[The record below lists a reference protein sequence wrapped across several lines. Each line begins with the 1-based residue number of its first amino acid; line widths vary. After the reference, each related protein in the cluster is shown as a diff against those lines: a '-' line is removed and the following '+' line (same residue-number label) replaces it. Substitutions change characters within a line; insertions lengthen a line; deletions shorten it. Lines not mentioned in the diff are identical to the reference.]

1 MAYQPEIMRPELQR
15 ANGNR
20 NGLNIKQPGENDWAT
35 DFFSNP
41 ENAVDRSKSFGLGD
55 VLPSVGVGAAQS
67 VQGTGELARGLG
79 DGLVNSPV
87 KTAARIENEL
97 LKLWSPGV
105 STINDIIPGA
115 GKSVDETIDALPDGK
130 NAVTDAIGKGLKV
143 TGKGVSDVAGA
154 VKDWSYDKMSP
165 GAQRALNTPMSEG
178 WDDSAV
184 WVAKGTNLIG
194 SLLPDLAAG
203 GLTKKVGEVAL
214 KKALTSGLE
223 KKFIASGLA
232 PEKAGVLAAK
242 AVEEKMPDL
251 FQAGMVTSSTASA
264 QGSTAMNAAQSILNA
279 DYSELSKSPKFQ
291 DAFYAIDDDPQYAEL
306 SDRQKM
312 DMAKE
317 RVADEVRTQLATDP
331 QSLIVN
337 ALAAKLGDAQLVNL
351 ALRGTAKSVT
361 SGIARNMAEQA
372 GINAAQGG
380 FSRYQENAALRDTAG
395 MDVPEWQGVGEA
407 AFESGVMGSALGA
420 PFGAIAGHRGKR
432 QAEAGINARKDASR
446 QAMDE
451 KAARAQQMAENSP
464 HTKPADPVEGYRQQ
478 FSGLSRDE
486 LLQHY
491 ADADLAPENDVDA
504 VYRKH
509 AANGLLKEME
519 RADQLKGIIDE
530 MQGKPR
536 NEVLKEYRDLNEK
549 DKRNETEQ
557 MRWEAARQVLKPQP
571 KAPAEQPQPAE
582 ASQKQSISV
591 PTVRFGDDIPH
602 IEITSGAPRPPERI
616 EKVHSSNNYFTDA
629 RSAKNSDVFRHA
641 EQTGLKPEVVKKGE
655 RQYAVEMDNPQ
666 ISEDRA
672 RETINTLAMGE
683 RIPDK
688 RKTTDPM
695 EIPAFMRD
703 PRFRDFTDEPTE
715 VQQHLTRGNAP
726 TPEELV
732 HEQMAKGNA
741 GPTDYEL
748 AERPRLPPPGDI
760 HPGQGYPLPGDV
772 RHLPDESPAG
782 RGGRYTTTGE
792 VRGQSYE
799 KGRQTV
805 APEGVQ
811 RQGETF
817 QGEQSHRELPA
828 PERQGLPR
836 PEASEPEGR
845 EPVAAEQPDNSSR
858 EQERQ
863 AEARRLEEDVAK
875 KLSEKKERETQERND
890 AIRKR
895 KERLS
900 SYLDSV
906 DERNRDTARDFL
918 HQGLN
923 NPFGK
928 GQLYISDL
936 VERRVDDGWR
946 IKKDKD
952 GRPQRLVGSNGES
965 LDAGDI
971 TQYGL
976 DYADH
981 ILRTEK
987 SGEKIDDFGEV
998 IHGAAKHRR
1007 AALAEEL
1014 NTDKTAEDYH
1024 TQPFS
1029 KLFPKPDYE
1038 KMAAEGT
1045 DNKTLAMLALL
1056 RSMIPAKPRVSHRL
1070 NRWAKQVEEV
1080 RDTAGQL
1087 LDGSLAADKFI
1098 DRIRQE
1104 RGSHYSEIVKT
1115 WEMLHRLSPA
1125 QLDQAA
1131 GYRVKSHAYSM
1142 FDGKEYNPPKV
1153 VHTLEN
1159 EKGRRVLDSDDLNDL
1174 NKKAKAYFDQQAT
1187 LPEPADSKTKL
1198 DIYQNRRT
1206 GEVFIAYGKNKTPLQ
1221 GGFKTA
1227 AEARDYAKTNRAEL
1241 LEKLNKLREQSREEQ
1256 RNASNRDRTG
1266 PERHKGNVTPE
1277 AFSDAFG
1284 FRGVQ
1289 FGNYVEG
1296 PRRQS
1301 DLNRAYDS
1309 LMDMADVLKVP
1320 AKALSLNG
1328 RLGLAFGARGKGGKN
1343 AAAAHYEPGQVAINL
1358 TKGNGA
1364 GSLAHEW
1371 FHALDNYF
1379 GQHDIAQDGNVVSGD
1394 NFMTRWN
1401 GKAYAS
1407 AEHPV
1412 RREVH
1417 DAFKGVVNAVNKS
1430 GMVDR
1435 ARRLDEVRSKPY
1447 WATDIEM
1454 AARAFER
1461 YVQDKAK
1468 AAGVENDFLVN
1479 IRKADD
1485 HGSPDTYAYPTN
1497 EELDGG
1503 IRQAFDHLFSTLKT
1517 RETDKGVAFYSRE
1530 KGNKT
1535 LRTPWQKDFPDV
1547 VLHARLGD
1555 ATAHRDYEAAKGG
1568 DKDAAYRLVSDIL
1581 TKDAVDKI
1589 RNIIGN
1595 REVLLTAVHAEEASG
1610 RNKIPQAMAD
1620 ILGKV
1625 LHQEVDDNIVQ
1636 TKRVGRTGQ
1645 DGFGRLANQPEF
1657 AGNVRSDL
1665 PYFIVDDTLTQGG
1678 TLAGLKGYIESHGG
1692 RVIGA
1697 SALTG
1702 KQYSARMALSP
1713 QTLSQL
1719 REHFGGT
1726 GLENWWKQQHGYGF
1740 DGLTESEAN
1749 YLLRAGDVD
1758 KIRDRVLAARQT
1770 GDSPVLS
1777 EALGDGRSLPPDVKS
1792 RYAKKA
1798 SDTGGFSVIGDG
1810 NLLSETGHSADA
1822 KGSSVAKVKAVAR
1835 GVMDRIKDNT
1845 LNVRVVKSQ
1854 AEAQELAGES
1864 FDGYGKVHA
1873 FYRPDEHEI
1882 VLVADNIPDG
1892 RTVREKLR
1900 HEIIHHAMEQV
1911 VTPAEYKTIVDNV
1924 LKTRSS
1930 DNAAIRE
1937 TWRKVDAD
1945 YADESPEVQAGEFLA
1960 HMAEKEPGKLG
1971 AAWNRVVALIKA
1983 VLRRTGLF
1991 QPSDLNDTG
2000 YIRDTIRTLGQ
2011 RVREGY
2017 VPREGGDV
2025 SYSRTGKPDPF
2036 KVPEGEGERYR
2047 RDLAKAVKSHRSSD
2061 ISITIGR
2068 TPPVLRHIG
2077 APDLPLVISRDTV
2090 RKATNGVKHDVP
2102 MDVIEQLP
2110 ELMHD
2115 PEAVYQSATEKNAV
2129 VMLFDAVDKNGDPV
2143 IGAVHLK
2150 ADKKGL
2156 EINKVA
2162 SVYGTKGGVRKIN
2175 SMDNAG
2181 LTLYK
2186 KQNPDDQ
2193 SAGVLQLHGDSDHQ
2207 GSVNKILSPDDIRK
2221 GPYYSRSRSTLSPEE
2236 TLSARFVRS
2245 MQDKF
2250 QVLKAVQDNIRKSG
2264 GKLDDSNDAY
2274 LAEELFHGKA
2284 ENDLNVMKERYVK
2297 PLANL
2302 LAQYDIPQSALD
2314 EYLYARHAPER
2325 NAHIAEINPKM
2336 PDGGS
2341 GMTNAEAAGIMDRVR
2356 RSGKQAQYDRLA
2368 GIVDDMLTR
2377 RRELIREAGLETD
2390 GTVDAW
2396 QDTYKHYV
2404 PLKGQDADGTVL
2416 PRTGRGY
2423 VISGKESK
2431 MAMGRKSKAQSPST
2445 QAMQDLTASLIR
2457 RRKNEVGNTLLKLVQ
2472 DNPDK
2477 DYWQVFT
2484 DQRPDTTRRIVEKKD
2499 PATGDTIRQVEEMPV
2514 PMAMMSDKY
2523 FTTKKDGKTYYIK
2536 LHDERLMRAMK
2547 NMGPETGNAVIQ
2559 TLARVNR
2566 FMSAMNTSLNPE
2578 FLVSNFVRDMQTA
2591 VMNLKAE
2598 QGRDDGKLNG
2608 RDIAMKTVRD
2618 SGIAMKAVYASLRD
2632 KSLSG
2637 AGADWQKT
2645 WKEFVE
2651 DGAKT
2656 GWFRMEDLNGQMKEM
2671 DRLVTLAKGGWQG
2684 QGIKSWHSFTKLVED
2699 ANNAVENALRLSAY
2713 KHARDA
2719 GISRAQAAS
2728 LAKNMTVN
2736 FNRRGEQGILL
2747 NSLYMFANASIQGTA
2762 NMMRSLAHL
2771 NGSGPLLERLRWSN
2785 LNMAQELALTATGA
2799 GYLLASLNRAGA
2811 GQDGDGE
2818 NWYDKVPDYVK
2829 EHNVVIMKSLFGGKA
2844 SEYWSI
2850 PLPYGYNMFYLLGS
2864 TAEGVTRGNM
2874 TASKAA
2880 GNIVGGMLGAFNPLG
2895 SEDSKTL
2902 TGTLF
2907 KNAAPTIL
2915 RPVADLWANENFMG
2929 TQIYQENFPGGTPKP
2944 ESTLGR
2950 RSTPEAYK
2958 AFAGWLNRATGGSQY
2973 RSGAL
2978 DINPDKMKYWI
2989 DYVSGGMGRF
2999 AGKTID
3005 AAAKSYNG
3013 IDIPPQQIPF
3023 LGKISGKVMPY
3034 ADQQSMYDHIDELR
3048 QYDAELKTLRGADR
3062 TAFLNKYRGQIS
3074 MNGIIHQSQI
3084 QLKNLRK
3091 QRDEIYSD
3099 PTLTARQQAD
3109 RVLMVEQNMK
3119 KVVDRFNREYREKV
3133 GE

>member
-1 MAYQPEIMRPELQR
+1 MAYQPELMRPELQR
-15 ANGNR
+15 ANDNR
-20 NGLNIKQPGENDWAT
+20 NGLNIQQPGENDWAT
-35 DFFSNP
+35 DFFNNP

-79 DGLVNSPV
+79 DALIHTPL
-87 KTAARIENEL
+87 KTSARIVNEL
-97 LKLWSPGV
+97 SRMGLPGV
-105 STINDIIPGA
+105 ATIEDIFSGA
-115 GKSVDETIDALPDGK
+115 GKSADKTIDALPDGK

-154 VKDWSYDKMSP
+154 TKDWSYDKMSP

-232 PEKAGVLAAK
+232 PEKAGILAAK

-264 QGSTAMNAAQSILNA
+264 QGSTAMNAAQSVLNA

-337 ALAAKLGDAQLVNL
+337 VLAAKLGDAQLVNL

-464 HTKPADPVEGYRQQ
+464 HTKPVDPVESYRQQ
-478 FSGLSRDE
+478 FSGMSRDE

-491 ADADLAPENDVDA
+491 ADADLAPENDIDA

-509 AANGLLKEME
+509 AANGLLKEMD
-519 RADQLKGIIDE
+519 RADQLKGVVDE

-571 KAPAEQPQPAE
+571 KAPTEQPQPA
-582 ASQKQSISV
+582 QN
-591 PTVRFGDDIPH
+591 
-602 IEITSGAPRPPERI
+602 TSPENTARRPL
-616 EKVHSSNNYFTDA
+616 YDA
-629 RSAKNSDVFRHA
+629 DNLDV
-641 EQTGLKPEVVKKGE
+641 
-655 RQYAVEMDNPQ
+655 
-666 ISEDRA
+666 
-672 RETINTLAMGE
+672 
-683 RIPDK
+683 
-688 RKTTDPM
+688 
-695 EIPAFMRD
+695 PAFMRD

-726 TPEELV
+726 TPEELI
-732 HEQMAKGNA
+732 HEQMAKGDV
-741 GPTDYEL
+741 GPTEYEM
-748 AERPRLPPPGDI
+748 AERPRLPSPGDI
-760 HPGQGYPLPGDV
+760 HPGQGYPLPGEV
-772 RHLPDESPAG
+772 RHLPDEAPAG

-792 VRGQSYE
+792 VRGQSFE

-817 QGEQSHRELPA
+817 QSEPEYRELPA
-828 PERQGLPR
+828 PERQELPR
-836 PEASEPEGR
+836 PEEPGHMSPEQGGMTER
-845 EPVAAEQPDNSSR
+845 EPRD
-858 EQERQ
+858 
-863 AEARRLEEDVAK
+863 
-875 KLSEKKERETQERND
+875 SEK
-890 AIRKR
+890 
-895 KERLS
+895 
-900 SYLDSV
+900 
-906 DERNRDTARDFL
+906 
-918 HQGLN
+918 
-923 NPFGK
+923 NPLQK
-928 GQLYISDL
+928 PEKAGQQQS
-936 VERRVDDGWR
+936 
-946 IKKDKD
+946 
-952 GRPQRLVGSNGES
+952 
-965 LDAGDI
+965 A
-971 TQYGL
+971 
-976 DYADH
+976 
-981 ILRTEK
+981 TEK
-987 SGEKIDDFGEV
+987 YGEKIDDFGEV
-998 IHGAAKHRR
+998 IRGAAKHRR
-1007 AALAEEL
+1007 AALAESMKEE
-1014 NTDKTAEDYH
+1014 KTAEDYH

-1029 KLFPKPDYE
+1029 KLFPEPDYE
-1038 KMAAEGT
+1038 KMAGEGT

-1056 RSMIPAKPRVSHRL
+1056 RNMIPAKPRVPDRL
-1070 NRWAKQVEEV
+1070 NRWAKQVKEV

-1087 LDGSLAADKFI
+1087 LDGSLPADKFI
-1098 DRIRQE
+1098 DHIRKE
-1104 RGSHYSEIVKT
+1104 KGSHYSETVNT

-1125 QLDQAA
+1125 QLKLAA
-1131 GYRVKSHAYSM
+1131 GYRVKTHAYSM
-1142 FDGKEYNPPKV
+1142 FRGEQYNPPKV
-1153 VHTLEN
+1153 VHSLEN
-1159 EKGRRVLDSDDLNDL
+1159 EKGRSILDSEDLKDL
-1174 NKKAKAYFDQQAT
+1174 NKKAKAYFDQQAAS
-1187 LPEPADSKTKL
+1187 PDPADSKTKL

-1206 GEVFIAYGKNKTPLQ
+1206 GEVFIAYGKNKTSLQ
-1221 GGFKTA
+1221 GGFKTV
-1227 AEARDYAKTNRAEL
+1227 AEARDYAKTRRAEL
-1241 LEKLNKLREQSREEQ
+1241 LEKLNRLREQSREEQ

-1266 PERHKGNVTPE
+1266 PVRHEGNITPE

-1358 TKGNGA
+1358 TKSNGA

-1379 GQHDIAQDGNVVSGD
+1379 GQHDIARGGNVVSGD
-1394 NFMTRWN
+1394 NFMTSWN
-1401 GKAYAS
+1401 GKDAPG
-1407 AEHPV
+1407 EHPV
-1412 RREVH
+1412 RQEVR
-1417 DAFKGVVNAVNKS
+1417 DAFKGVLRAVSKS

-1435 ARRLDEVRSKPY
+1435 ARRLDDVRSKPY
-1447 WATDIEM
+1447 WSTDIEM

-1485 HGSPDTYAYPTN
+1485 HGSPDTYAYPTQA
-1497 EELDGG
+1497 ELDGG

-1517 RETDKGVAFYSRE
+1517 RETDKGVALYSR
-1530 KGNKT
+1530 KGVK
-1535 LRTPWQKDFPDV
+1535 RTP
-1547 VLHARLGD
+1547 
-1555 ATAHRDYEAAKGG
+1555 E
-1568 DKDAAYRLVSDIL
+1568 
-1581 TKDAVDKI
+1581 
-1589 RNIIGN
+1589 GN
-1595 REVLLTAVHAEEASG
+1595 
-1610 RNKIPQAMAD
+1610 
-1620 ILGKV
+1620 
-1625 LHQEVDDNIVQ
+1625 
-1636 TKRVGRTGQ
+1636 
-1645 DGFGRLANQPEF
+1645 
-1657 AGNVRSDL
+1657 
-1665 PYFIVDDTLTQGG
+1665 FI
-1678 TLAGLKGYIESHGG
+1678 
-1692 RVIGA
+1692 
-1697 SALTG
+1697 
-1702 KQYSARMALSP
+1702 
-1713 QTLSQL
+1713 
-1719 REHFGGT
+1719 
-1726 GLENWWKQQHGYGF
+1726 
-1740 DGLTESEAN
+1740 
-1749 YLLRAGDVD
+1749 
-1758 KIRDRVLAARQT
+1758 
-1770 GDSPVLS
+1770 
-1777 EALGDGRSLPPDVKS
+1777 
-1792 RYAKKA
+1792 
-1798 SDTGGFSVIGDG
+1798 SDTS
-1810 NLLSETGHSADA
+1810 HSKEA

-1854 AEAQELAGES
+1854 AEAQKLAGES

-1911 VTPAEYKTIVDNV
+1911 VTTAEYKTIVDNV

-1945 YADESPEVQAGEFLA
+1945 YGNESPEVQAGEFLA

-1991 QPSDLNDTG
+1991 QPSDLNDIG

-2036 KVPEGEGERYR
+2036 RVPEGEGERYR
-2047 RDLAKAVKSHRSSD
+2047 RDVRKMMESLRSGD
-2061 ISITIGR
+2061 LKVDIGR
-2068 TPPVLRHIG
+2068 TPPVLRNLG
-2077 APDLPLVISRDTV
+2077 APDLPVSISRDVV
-2090 RKATNGVKHDVP
+2090 RKAINGVSHDVK
-2102 MDVIEQLP
+2102 METIEKLP

-2115 PEAVYQSATEKNAV
+2115 PLAVYESATQDNALV
-2129 VMLFDAVDKNGDPV
+2129 LWLDAVDENGDPV
-2143 IGAVHLK
+2143 LAAVHMN
-2150 ADKKGL
+2150 DTKKRI
-2156 EINKVA
+2156 EINRVA
-2162 SVYGTKGGVRKIN
+2162 SVYGTKGKMNKIN
-2175 SMDNAG
+2175 HMEEQGLALYRSEKLSRDNPQYSG
-2181 LTLYK
+2181 
-2186 KQNPDDQ
+2186 
-2193 SAGVLQLHGDSDHQ
+2193 LQLPKEERSYHGLKNN
-2207 GSVNKILSPDDIRK
+2207 VLSSDDIRK
-2221 GPYYSRSRSTLSPEE
+2221 GPYYSRSVSDLLPEE
-2236 TLSARFVRS
+2236 TLSARFVRA

-2264 GKLDDSNDAY
+2264 GKLDDSNDVY

-2297 PLANL
+2297 PLAGL
-2302 LAQYDIPQSALD
+2302 LAEYDIPQSALD

-2325 NAHIAEINPKM
+2325 NLHIAKINPKM

-2341 GMTNAEAAGIMDRVR
+2341 GMTNAEAAEIMDRVR

-2368 GIVDDMLTR
+2368 GIVDDMLAR
-2377 RRELIREAGLETD
+2377 RRELIKSAGLESE

-2445 QAMQDLTASLIR
+2445 QVIQDLTESLIR
-2457 RRKNEVGNTLLKLVQ
+2457 NRKNEVGNALLKLVQ

-2484 DQRPDTTRRIVEKKD
+2484 DDRPDTTRRIVEKND
-2499 PATGDTIRQVEEMPV
+2499 PATGEKIRQVEEVPV

-2523 FTTKKDGKTYYIK
+2523 FTTKKDGKTCYIK

-2547 NMGPETGNAVIQ
+2547 NMGPETGNVVIQ

-2578 FLVSNFVRDMQTA
+2578 FLVTNFVRDIQTA

-2632 KSLSG
+2632 KTLSG
-2637 AGADWQKT
+2637 AGAEWQKT

-2671 DRLVTLAKGGWQG
+2671 DRLVSLAKGGWKG
-2684 QGIKSWHSFTKLVED
+2684 QSIQSWHSFTKLVED
-2699 ANNAVENALRLSAY
+2699 ANGSVENALRLSAY

-2719 GISRAQAAS
+2719 GLSRAQAAS

-2736 FNRRGEQGILL
+2736 FNRRGEQGVLL

-2771 NGSGPLLERLRWSN
+2771 NGEGPILQRLRWKN
-2785 LNMAQELALTATGA
+2785 LNMAQKMALTATGA

-2811 GQDGDGE
+2811 GQDDDGE

-2829 EHNVVIMKSLFGGKA
+2829 EHNIVIMKSLFGGKA
-2844 SEYWSI
+2844 GEYWSI

-2864 TAEGVTRGNM
+2864 TAEGVTGGSL

-2880 GNIVGGMLGAFNPLG
+2880 GNIVGGLVGAFNPLG

-2902 TGTLF
+2902 AGTLF

-2929 TQIYQENFPGGTPKP
+2929 APVYQENFPGGTPKP
-2944 ESTLGR
+2944 DSTLGR

-2958 AFAGWLNRATGGSQY
+2958 AFAGWLNRVSGGSQY
-2973 RSGAL
+2973 RSGVT
-2978 DINPDKMKYWI
+2978 DINPDVMKYWI

-3034 ADQQSMYDHIDELR
+3034 ADQQKMYDHIDELR
-3048 QYDAELKTLRGADR
+3048 QYNAELKSLSGADR
-3062 TAFLNKYRGQIS
+3062 ADFLNKYRGQIS

-3109 RVLMVEQNMK
+3109 RVLIVEQNMK

-3133 GE
+3133 GD

>member
-1 MAYQPEIMRPELQR
+1 MPGIMTGLFIGVYMAYQPEIMRPELQR
-15 ANGNR
+15 ANDNR
-20 NGLNIKQPGENDWAT
+20 NGLNIQQPGENDWAT

-105 STINDIIPGA
+105 STINDIIPGT

-154 VKDWSYDKMSP
+154 TKDWSYDKMSP

-178 WDDSAV
+178 WEDSAV

-232 PEKAGVLAAK
+232 PEKAGILAAK
-242 AVEEKMPDL
+242 AVEEKTPDL
-251 FQAGMVTSSTASA
+251 FQAGMVTSSTTSA

-291 DAFYAIDDDPQYAEL
+291 EAFYAIDDDPQYAEL

-337 ALAAKLGDAQLVNL
+337 ALSAKLGDAQLVNL

-464 HTKPADPVEGYRQQ
+464 HTKPVDPVESYRQQ

-509 AANGLLKEME
+509 AANALLKEMD
-519 RADQLKGIIDE
+519 RADQLKGVVDE

-571 KAPAEQPQPAE
+571 KAPTEQPQPA
-582 ASQKQSISV
+582 QN
-591 PTVRFGDDIPH
+591 
-602 IEITSGAPRPPERI
+602 TSSENTARRPL
-616 EKVHSSNNYFTDA
+616 YDA
-629 RSAKNSDVFRHA
+629 DNLDV
-641 EQTGLKPEVVKKGE
+641 
-655 RQYAVEMDNPQ
+655 
-666 ISEDRA
+666 
-672 RETINTLAMGE
+672 
-683 RIPDK
+683 
-688 RKTTDPM
+688 
-695 EIPAFMRD
+695 PAFMRD

-715 VQQHLTRGNAP
+715 VQQHLTRDNAP

-732 HEQMAKGNA
+732 HEQMTKGDA
-741 GPTDYEL
+741 GPTEYEM

-811 RQGETF
+811 RQGETL
-817 QGEQSHRELPA
+817 QSEQEYRELPA

-836 PEASEPEGR
+836 PEEPGHTSHEQGGMAAR
-845 EPVAAEQPDNSSR
+845 EPRD
-858 EQERQ
+858 
-863 AEARRLEEDVAK
+863 
-875 KLSEKKERETQERND
+875 SEKNLLQKPEK
-890 AIRKR
+890 A
-895 KERLS
+895 
-900 SYLDSV
+900 
-906 DERNRDTARDFL
+906 
-918 HQGLN
+918 
-923 NPFGK
+923 
-928 GQLYISDL
+928 GQQQS
-936 VERRVDDGWR
+936 
-946 IKKDKD
+946 
-952 GRPQRLVGSNGES
+952 
-965 LDAGDI
+965 A
-971 TQYGL
+971 
-976 DYADH
+976 
-981 ILRTEK
+981 TEK

-1007 AALAEEL
+1007 AALAESMKEE
-1014 NTDKTAEDYH
+1014 KTAEDYH

-1038 KMAAEGT
+1038 KMAGEGT

-1056 RSMIPAKPRVSHRL
+1056 RNMIPAKPRVPHRL

-1087 LDGSLAADKFI
+1087 LDGSLPVDKFI
-1098 DRIRQE
+1098 DRIRKE
-1104 RGSHYSEIVKT
+1104 KGSHYSEIVNT

-1125 QLDQAA
+1125 QLEQAA
-1131 GYRVKSHAYSM
+1131 GYRVKTHAYSM
-1142 FDGKEYNPPKV
+1142 FRGEQYNPPKV
-1153 VHTLEN
+1153 VHSLEN
-1159 EKGRRVLDSDDLNDL
+1159 EKGRSILDSEDLKDL
-1174 NKKAKAYFDQQAT
+1174 NKKAKAYFDQQAAS
-1187 LPEPADSKTKL
+1187 PEPADSKTKL

-1206 GEVFIAYGKNKTPLQ
+1206 GEIFIAYGKNKTSLQ
-1221 GGFKTA
+1221 GGFKTV
-1227 AEARDYAKTNRAEL
+1227 AEARDYAKTRRAEL

-1256 RNASNRDRTG
+1256 RNASNLDRNG
-1266 PERHKGNVTPE
+1266 PVRRGGEMHTDVNALRNISGSGAGYSEKAASLKRKIAARMNTNDAFALNRLMDSRFANERERGIAIAERVAATLEPEQNVTPE
-1277 AFSDAFG
+1277 KFSDAFG

-1343 AAAAHYEPGQVAINL
+1343 AAAAHYEPGAVAINL

-1379 GQHDIAQDGNVVSGD
+1379 GQYDVAKDSDVGSGGEYMTERHRKVRQRDGNTYV
-1394 NFMTRWN
+1394 TI
-1401 GKAYAS
+1401 
-1407 AEHPV
+1407 EHPV
-1412 RREVH
+1412 RQEVY
-1417 DAFKGVVNAVNKS
+1417 DAFKGVMKAIKES
-1430 GMVDR
+1430 SLPER
-1435 ARRLDEVRSKPY
+1435 SLRLDDVRSKPY
-1447 WATDIEM
+1447 WSTDIEM

-1517 RETDKGVAFYSRE
+1517 RETDKGVAFYSR
-1530 KGNKT
+1530 KGVK
-1535 LRTPWQKDFPDV
+1535 RTP
-1547 VLHARLGD
+1547 
-1555 ATAHRDYEAAKGG
+1555 E
-1568 DKDAAYRLVSDIL
+1568 
-1581 TKDAVDKI
+1581 
-1589 RNIIGN
+1589 GN
-1595 REVLLTAVHAEEASG
+1595 
-1610 RNKIPQAMAD
+1610 
-1620 ILGKV
+1620 
-1625 LHQEVDDNIVQ
+1625 
-1636 TKRVGRTGQ
+1636 
-1645 DGFGRLANQPEF
+1645 
-1657 AGNVRSDL
+1657 
-1665 PYFIVDDTLTQGG
+1665 FI
-1678 TLAGLKGYIESHGG
+1678 
-1692 RVIGA
+1692 
-1697 SALTG
+1697 
-1702 KQYSARMALSP
+1702 
-1713 QTLSQL
+1713 
-1719 REHFGGT
+1719 
-1726 GLENWWKQQHGYGF
+1726 
-1740 DGLTESEAN
+1740 
-1749 YLLRAGDVD
+1749 
-1758 KIRDRVLAARQT
+1758 
-1770 GDSPVLS
+1770 
-1777 EALGDGRSLPPDVKS
+1777 
-1792 RYAKKA
+1792 
-1798 SDTGGFSVIGDG
+1798 SDT
-1810 NLLSETGHSADA
+1810 NHSKEA

-1924 LKTRSS
+1924 LKTRNS

-1937 TWRKVDAD
+1937 TWRKVDVD
-1945 YADESPEVQAGEFLA
+1945 YGNESPEVQAGEFLA

-2000 YIRDTIRTLGQ
+2000 YVRDTIRTLGQ

-2036 KVPEGEGERYR
+2036 RVPEGEGERYR
-2047 RDLAKAVKSHRSSD
+2047 RDLAKMMKSLRSTD
-2061 ISITIGR
+2061 MTVDIGR

-2077 APDLPLVISRDTV
+2077 APDLPMVISRDV
-2090 RKATNGVKHDVP
+2090 IRKATNGVKHDVP
-2102 MDVIEQLP
+2102 MDVIERLP

-2129 VMLFDAVDKNGDPV
+2129 VVLLNATDRHGDPV
-2143 IGAVHLK
+2143 VTAVQMK
-2150 ADKKGL
+2150 AIRSRM
-2156 EINKVA
+2156 EINRIA
-2162 SVYGTKGGVRKIN
+2162 SVYGTKGGMNKAN
-2175 SMDNAG
+2175 SMDKAG
-2181 LTLYK
+2181 LTLYRK
-2186 KQNPDDQ
+2186 EKLSRDNPLHR
-2193 SAGVLQLHGDSDHQ
+2193 GLQLPEGEHSYHGSENN
-2207 GSVNKILSPDDIRK
+2207 VLSPDDIRK
-2221 GPYYSRSRSTLSPEE
+2221 GPYYSRSRSALSPEE

-2297 PLANL
+2297 PLAKL
-2302 LAQYDIPQSALD
+2302 LAEYDIPQSALD

-2341 GMTNAEAAGIMDRVR
+2341 GMTNSEAAGIMDRVR

-2368 GIVDDMLTR
+2368 GIVDDMLAR
-2377 RRELIREAGLETD
+2377 RRELIKSAGLESE

-2423 VISGKESK
+2423 VVSGKESK

-2445 QAMQDLTASLIR
+2445 QAIQDLTASLIR
-2457 RRKNEVGNTLLKLVQ
+2457 NRKNEVGNALLKLVQ

-2484 DQRPDTTRRIVEKKD
+2484 DQKPDTTRRIVEKND
-2499 PATGDTIRQVEEMPV
+2499 PATGETIRQVEEAPV
-2514 PMAMMSDKY
+2514 AMALMSDKY
-2523 FTTKKDGKTYYIK
+2523 FATKKDGKTYYIK

-2713 KHARDA
+2713 KHARDT
-2719 GISRAQAAS
+2719 GLSRAQAAS

-2736 FNRRGEQGILL
+2736 FNRRGEQGVLL

-2771 NGSGPLLERLRWSN
+2771 NGSGPLLERLRWGN
-2785 LNMAQELALTATGA
+2785 LNMAQKLALTATGA

-2811 GQDGDGE
+2811 GQGDDGE

-2844 SEYWSI
+2844 GKYWSI

-2874 TASKAA
+2874 TTSKAA

-2958 AFAGWLNRATGGSQY
+2958 AFAGWLNSVSGGSQY

-3034 ADQQSMYDHIDELR
+3034 ADQQAMYEHIDELR

-3099 PTLTARQQAD
+3099 PTLTARQQAN

-3133 GE
+3133 GD

>member
-1 MAYQPEIMRPELQR
+1 MAYQPELMRPELQR
-15 ANGNR
+15 ANDNR
-20 NGLNIKQPGENDWAT
+20 NGLNIQQPGENDWAT
-35 DFFSNP
+35 DFFNNP

-79 DGLVNSPV
+79 DALIHTPL
-87 KTAARIENEL
+87 KTSARIVNEL
-97 LKLWSPGV
+97 SRMGLPGV
-105 STINDIIPGA
+105 ATIEDIFSGA
-115 GKSVDETIDALPDGK
+115 GKSADKTIDALPDGK

-154 VKDWSYDKMSP
+154 TKDWSYDKMSP

-232 PEKAGVLAAK
+232 PEKAGILAAK

-264 QGSTAMNAAQSILNA
+264 QGSTAMNAAQSVLNA

-337 ALAAKLGDAQLVNL
+337 VLAAKLGDAQLVNL

-464 HTKPADPVEGYRQQ
+464 HTKPVDPVESYRQQ
-478 FSGLSRDE
+478 FSGMSRDE

-491 ADADLAPENDVDA
+491 ADADLAPENDIDA

-509 AANGLLKEME
+509 AANGLLKEMD
-519 RADQLKGIIDE
+519 RADQLKGVVDE

-571 KAPAEQPQPAE
+571 KAPTEQPQPA
-582 ASQKQSISV
+582 QN
-591 PTVRFGDDIPH
+591 
-602 IEITSGAPRPPERI
+602 TSPENTARRPL
-616 EKVHSSNNYFTDA
+616 YDA
-629 RSAKNSDVFRHA
+629 DNLDV
-641 EQTGLKPEVVKKGE
+641 
-655 RQYAVEMDNPQ
+655 
-666 ISEDRA
+666 
-672 RETINTLAMGE
+672 
-683 RIPDK
+683 
-688 RKTTDPM
+688 
-695 EIPAFMRD
+695 PAFMRD

-726 TPEELV
+726 TPEELI
-732 HEQMAKGNA
+732 HEQMAKGDV
-741 GPTDYEL
+741 GPTEYEM
-748 AERPRLPPPGDI
+748 AERPRLPSPGDI
-760 HPGQGYPLPGDV
+760 HPGQGYPLPGEV
-772 RHLPDESPAG
+772 RHLPDEAPAG

-792 VRGQSYE
+792 VRGQSFE

-817 QGEQSHRELPA
+817 QSEPEYRELPA
-828 PERQGLPR
+828 PERQELPR
-836 PEASEPEGR
+836 PEEPGHMSPEQGGMTER
-845 EPVAAEQPDNSSR
+845 EPRD
-858 EQERQ
+858 
-863 AEARRLEEDVAK
+863 
-875 KLSEKKERETQERND
+875 SEK
-890 AIRKR
+890 
-895 KERLS
+895 
-900 SYLDSV
+900 
-906 DERNRDTARDFL
+906 
-918 HQGLN
+918 
-923 NPFGK
+923 NPLQK
-928 GQLYISDL
+928 PEKAGQQQS
-936 VERRVDDGWR
+936 
-946 IKKDKD
+946 
-952 GRPQRLVGSNGES
+952 
-965 LDAGDI
+965 A
-971 TQYGL
+971 
-976 DYADH
+976 
-981 ILRTEK
+981 TEK
-987 SGEKIDDFGEV
+987 YGEKIDDFGEV
-998 IHGAAKHRR
+998 IRGAAKHRR
-1007 AALAEEL
+1007 AALAESMKEE
-1014 NTDKTAEDYH
+1014 KTAEDYH

-1029 KLFPKPDYE
+1029 KLFPEPDYE
-1038 KMAAEGT
+1038 KMAGEGT

-1056 RSMIPAKPRVSHRL
+1056 RNMIPAKPRVPDRL
-1070 NRWAKQVEEV
+1070 NRWAKQVKEV

-1087 LDGSLAADKFI
+1087 LDGSLPADKFI
-1098 DRIRQE
+1098 DHIRKE
-1104 RGSHYSEIVKT
+1104 KGSHYSETVNT

-1125 QLDQAA
+1125 QLKLAA
-1131 GYRVKSHAYSM
+1131 GYRVKTHAWSM
-1142 FDGKEYNPPKV
+1142 FRGEQYNPPKV
-1153 VHTLEN
+1153 VHSLEN
-1159 EKGRRVLDSDDLNDL
+1159 EKGRSILDSEDLKDL
-1174 NKKAKAYFDQQAT
+1174 NKKAKAYFDQQAAS
-1187 LPEPADSKTKL
+1187 PDPADSKTKL

-1206 GEVFIAYGKNKTPLQ
+1206 GEVFIAYGKNKTSLQ
-1221 GGFKTA
+1221 GGFKTV
-1227 AEARDYAKTNRAEL
+1227 AEARDYAKTRRAEL
-1241 LEKLNKLREQSREEQ
+1241 LEKLNRLREQSREEQ

-1266 PERHKGNVTPE
+1266 PVRHEGNITPE

-1379 GQHDIAQDGNVVSGD
+1379 GQHDIARGGNVVSGD
-1394 NFMTRWN
+1394 NFMTSWN
-1401 GKAYAS
+1401 GKDAPG
-1407 AEHPV
+1407 EHPV
-1412 RREVH
+1412 RQEVR
-1417 DAFKGVVNAVNKS
+1417 DAFKGVLRAVSKS

-1435 ARRLDEVRSKPY
+1435 ARRLDDVRSKPY
-1447 WATDIEM
+1447 WSTDIEM

-1485 HGSPDTYAYPTN
+1485 HGSPDTYAYPTQA
-1497 EELDGG
+1497 ELDGG

-1547 VLHARLGD
+1547 VLHARLGE

-1568 DKDAAYRLVSDIL
+1568 DKDAAYRLVSDVL

-1595 REVLLTAVHAEEASG
+1595 REVLLAAVHAEEASG

-1657 AGNVRSDL
+1657 SGNVRSDL

-1726 GLENWWKQQHGYGF
+1726 GLENWWKQQYGHGF
-1740 DGLTESEAN
+1740 DGLTGSEAN
-1749 YLLRAGDVD
+1749 YLLRAGDAD
-1758 KIRDRVLAARQT
+1758 KIRDRVLAARQA
-1770 GDSPVLS
+1770 GGSPVLS
-1777 EALGDGRSLPPDVKS
+1777 EAPGDGRSLPPDVKS

-1822 KGSSVAKVKAVAR
+1822 PSHGSTVRKVKTVAR
-1835 GVMDRIKDNT
+1835 TVMDRIRDND

-1854 AEAQELAGES
+1854 AEAAELAGES

-1882 VLVADNIPDG
+1882 VLVADNLPDG

-1900 HEIIHHAMEQV
+1900 HEIIHHAMENV

-1924 LKTRSS
+1924 LKTRGS

-1945 YADESPEVQAGEFLA
+1945 YGNESPEVQAGEFLA

-1991 QPSDLNDTG
+1991 QPSDLNDIG

-2047 RDLAKAVKSHRSSD
+2047 RDLAKAVRSHRSSD

-2102 MDVIEQLP
+2102 MEVIAQLP

-2115 PEAVYQSATEKNAV
+2115 PDAVYQSATEKNAV

-2175 SMDNAG
+2175 SMDDAG
-2181 LTLYK
+2181 LALYK
-2186 KQNPDDQ
+2186 KQNPDNQ
-2193 SAGVLQLHGDSDHQ
+2193 TAGVLQLHGDSDHQ
-2207 GSVNKILSPDDIRK
+2207 GSVNNILSPDDIRK
-2221 GPYYSRSRSTLSPEE
+2221 GPYYSRSVSDLSPEE
-2236 TLSARFVRS
+2236 TLSARFVRA

-2264 GKLDDSNDAY
+2264 GKLDDSNDVY

-2297 PLANL
+2297 PLAGL
-2302 LAQYDIPQSALD
+2302 LAEYDIPQSALD

-2325 NAHIAEINPKM
+2325 NLHIAKINPKM

-2341 GMTNAEAAGIMDRVR
+2341 GMTNAEAAEIMDRVR

-2368 GIVDDMLTR
+2368 GIVDDMLAR
-2377 RRELIREAGLETD
+2377 RRELIKSAGLESE

-2445 QAMQDLTASLIR
+2445 QVIQDLTESLIR
-2457 RRKNEVGNTLLKLVQ
+2457 NRKNEVGNALLKLVQ

-2484 DQRPDTTRRIVEKKD
+2484 DDRPDTTRRIVEKND
-2499 PATGDTIRQVEEMPV
+2499 PATGEKIRQVEEVPV

-2523 FTTKKDGKTYYIK
+2523 FTTKKDGKTCYIK

-2547 NMGPETGNAVIQ
+2547 NMGPETGNVVIQ

-2578 FLVSNFVRDMQTA
+2578 FLVTNFVRDIQTA

-2632 KSLSG
+2632 KTLSG
-2637 AGADWQKT
+2637 AGAEWQKT

-2671 DRLVTLAKGGWQG
+2671 DRLVSLAKGGWKG
-2684 QGIKSWHSFTKLVED
+2684 QSIQSWHSFTKLVED
-2699 ANNAVENALRLSAY
+2699 ANGSVENALRLSAY

-2719 GISRAQAAS
+2719 GLSRAQAAS

-2736 FNRRGEQGILL
+2736 FNRRGEQGVLL

-2771 NGSGPLLERLRWSN
+2771 NGEGPILQRLRWKN
-2785 LNMAQELALTATGA
+2785 LNMAQKMALTATGA

-2811 GQDGDGE
+2811 GQDDDGE

-2829 EHNVVIMKSLFGGKA
+2829 EHNIVIMKSLFGGKA
-2844 SEYWSI
+2844 GEYWSI

-2864 TAEGVTRGNM
+2864 TAEGVTGGSL

-2880 GNIVGGMLGAFNPLG
+2880 GNIVGGLVGAFNPLG

-2902 TGTLF
+2902 AGTLF

-2929 TQIYQENFPGGTPKP
+2929 APVYQENFPGGTPKP
-2944 ESTLGR
+2944 DSTLGR

-2958 AFAGWLNRATGGSQY
+2958 AFAGWLNRVSGGSQY
-2973 RSGAL
+2973 RSGVT
-2978 DINPDKMKYWI
+2978 DINPDVMKYWI

-3034 ADQQSMYDHIDELR
+3034 ADQQKMYDHIDELR
-3048 QYDAELKTLRGADR
+3048 QYNAELKSLSGADR
-3062 TAFLNKYRGQIS
+3062 ADFLNKYRGQIS

-3109 RVLMVEQNMK
+3109 RVLIVEQNMK

-3133 GE
+3133 GD

>member
-1 MAYQPEIMRPELQR
+1 MAYQPELTRPELQR

-20 NGLNIKQPGENDWAT
+20 SGLNIQQPGENDWAT

-41 ENAVDRSKSFGLGD
+41 ENAVDHSKSFGLGD

-79 DGLVNSPV
+79 DGLINSPV
-87 KTAARIENEL
+87 KTAARIESGL

-130 NAVTDAIGKGLKV
+130 NAVTDATGKGLKAI
-143 TGKGVSDVAGA
+143 GKGVSDVAGA
-154 VKDWSYDKMSP
+154 VRDWSYGKMSP

-203 GLTKKVGEVAL
+203 GLAKKVGEVAL

-251 FQAGMVTSSTASA
+251 FQAGMVASSTASA
-264 QGSTAMNAAQSILNA
+264 QGATAMNAARSILDA
-279 DYSELSKSPKFQ
+279 DYSELSTSPKFQ

-331 QSLIVN
+331 QSLMVN
-337 ALAAKLGDAQLVNL
+337 ALAAKLGDAQLVSL

-395 MDVPEWQGVGEA
+395 MDVPEWQGVGDA
-407 AFESGVMGSALGA
+407 ALESGLMGSALGA
-420 PFGAIAGHRGKR
+420 PFGAVAGHRGKR
-432 QAEAGINARKDASR
+432 LAESDTAARKDASR
-446 QAMDE
+446 RAFDE
-451 KAARAQQMAENSP
+451 KAARAEQMAEDSP
-464 HTKPADPVEGYRQQ
+464 YTTPADPVENYRRQ

-486 LLQHY
+486 LLEHY
-491 ADADLAPENDVDA
+491 ANADFAPEGDAEA

-509 AANGLLKEME
+509 AASGLLRDMD
-519 RADQLKGIIDE
+519 RTRQIKGMIDE
-530 MQGKPR
+530 MRAKPR
-536 NEVLKEYRDLNEK
+536 SEVLEEYRTLSEK
-549 DKRNETEQ
+549 EKRSDAEE
-557 MRWEAARQVLKPQP
+557 MRLDAAREVLRPQ
-571 KAPAEQPQPAE
+571 QPE
-582 ASQKQSISV
+582 ADSLSD
-591 PTVRFGDDIPH
+591 TVTEPDVQAS
-602 IEITSGAPRPPERI
+602 T
-616 EKVHSSNNYFTDA
+616 A
-629 RSAKNSDVFRHA
+629 R
-641 EQTGLKPEVVKKGE
+641 
-655 RQYAVEMDNPQ
+655 RQQYDPDNL
-666 ISEDRA
+666 D
-672 RETINTLAMGE
+672 
-683 RIPDK
+683 
-688 RKTTDPM
+688 
-695 EIPAFMRD
+695 IPAFMRD
-703 PRFRDFTDEPTE
+703 PRFRDFTDEPTD
-715 VQQHLTRGNAP
+715 VQKRLTRGNAP
-726 TPEELV
+726 TAEELV
-732 HEQMAKGNA
+732 HEQMAKGDA

-760 HPGQGYPLPGDV
+760 HPGQGYPLPGEV
-772 RHLPDESPAG
+772 RRMPDEPPAG

-799 KGRQTV
+799 KSRQTV
-805 APEGVQ
+805 VPEGVQ

-817 QGEQSHRELPA
+817 PGEPSYRELPA
-828 PERQGLPR
+828 PARQGLPR
-836 PEASEPEGR
+836 PEVAEPESPTA
-845 EPVAAEQPDNSSR
+845 EPGNPSR
-858 EQERQ
+858 GQERQ
-863 AEARRLEEDVAK
+863 AEAQRHEEEVAK
-875 KLSEKKERETQERND
+875 KLAEKKERETQERNN
-890 AIRKR
+890 AVRKH

-906 DERNRDTARDFL
+906 DEKSRDTARKFL

-923 NPFGK
+923 NPYGR
-928 GQLYISDL
+928 GRLYISDL
-936 VERRVDDGWR
+936 VEKRVDDGWR

-965 LDAGDI
+965 LGAGDI

-987 SGEKIDDFGEV
+987 SGEKIGDFGEV

-1007 AALAEEL
+1007 AALAEAL
-1014 NTDKTAEDYH
+1014 NTDKTIEDYH
-1024 TQPFS
+1024 TQPLS
-1029 KLFPKPDYE
+1029 KLFPEPDYE

-1045 DNKTLAMLALL
+1045 DNRTLAMLALL
-1056 RSMIPAKPRVSHRL
+1056 RNMIPAKPRVPHRL
-1070 NRWAKQVEEV
+1070 NRWAKQVDDV

-1087 LDGSLAADKFI
+1087 LDGSLPADKFI

-1104 RGSHYSEIVKT
+1104 RGSYYSEMVKT
-1115 WEMLHRLSPA
+1115 WEMLHRLPPA
-1125 QLDQAA
+1125 QMKQAA

-1142 FDGKEYNPPKV
+1142 VNGKEYNPPKV

-1159 EKGRRVLDSDDLNDL
+1159 EKGRSVLNAEDLNDL
-1174 NKKAKAYFDQQAT
+1174 YKKAKAYFEQQSA
-1187 LPEPADSKTKL
+1187 LPKSADSKTKL

-1206 GEVFIAYGKNKTPLQ
+1206 GEVFIAYGKNKTSLQ
-1221 GGFKTA
+1221 GGFKTV
-1227 AEARDYAKTNRAEL
+1227 AEARDYVKNNRAEL
-1241 LEKLNKLREQSREEQ
+1241 LEKLNALREQSREEQ

-1266 PERHKGNVTPE
+1266 PDRREGDVTPE
-1277 AFSDAFG
+1277 KFSGAFG

-1358 TKGNGA
+1358 TKGHGA

-1379 GQHDIAQDGNVVSGD
+1379 GQYDAAREGEITSGD
-1394 NFMTRWN
+1394 KFMTSNNKRWPQWN
-1401 GKAYAS
+1401 DKEKEYL
-1407 AEHPV
+1407 HPV
-1412 RREVH
+1412 RQEVY
-1417 DAFKGVVNAVNKS
+1417 DAFKGIVNAVHKS
-1430 GMVDR
+1430 GMVNR

-1447 WATDIEM
+1447 WATDTEM

-1461 YVQDKAK
+1461 YVQDRAK

-1485 HGSPDTYAYPTN
+1485 HGSPETYAYPTDA
-1497 EELDGG
+1497 ELDGG
-1503 IRQAFDHLFSTLKT
+1503 IRRAFDNLFRTLKT
-1517 RETDKGVAFYSRE
+1517 RETDRGVAFYSRRGV
-1530 KGNKT
+1530 K
-1535 LRTPWQKDFPDV
+1535 RTP
-1547 VLHARLGD
+1547 
-1555 ATAHRDYEAAKGG
+1555 E
-1568 DKDAAYRLVSDIL
+1568 
-1581 TKDAVDKI
+1581 
-1589 RNIIGN
+1589 
-1595 REVLLTAVHAEEASG
+1595 
-1610 RNKIPQAMAD
+1610 
-1620 ILGKV
+1620 
-1625 LHQEVDDNIVQ
+1625 
-1636 TKRVGRTGQ
+1636 
-1645 DGFGRLANQPEF
+1645 
-1657 AGNVRSDL
+1657 GNV
-1665 PYFIVDDTLTQGG
+1665 I
-1678 TLAGLKGYIESHGG
+1678 
-1692 RVIGA
+1692 
-1697 SALTG
+1697 
-1702 KQYSARMALSP
+1702 
-1713 QTLSQL
+1713 
-1719 REHFGGT
+1719 
-1726 GLENWWKQQHGYGF
+1726 
-1740 DGLTESEAN
+1740 
-1749 YLLRAGDVD
+1749 
-1758 KIRDRVLAARQT
+1758 
-1770 GDSPVLS
+1770 
-1777 EALGDGRSLPPDVKS
+1777 
-1792 RYAKKA
+1792 
-1798 SDTGGFSVIGDG
+1798 
-1810 NLLSETGHSADA
+1810 SETGHSKEA
-1822 KGSSVAKVKAVAR
+1822 KGSPVPQVKAVAR
-1835 GVMDRIKDNT
+1835 TVMKRIKDID
-1845 LNVRVVKSQ
+1845 LDVRVVKTQ
-1854 AEAQELAGES
+1854 AEAAELAGES
-1864 FDGYGKVHA
+1864 LDGYGKVHA
-1873 FYRPDEHEI
+1873 FYRPEEREI
-1882 VLVADNIPDG
+1882 VLVADNLPDG

-1900 HEIIHHAMEQV
+1900 HEIIHHALESV

-1924 LKTRSS
+1924 LKTRDS
-1930 DNAAIRE
+1930 DNAVIRE
-1937 TWRKVDAD
+1937 TWRRVDAD
-1945 YADESPEVQAGEFLA
+1945 YGNESPEVQAGEFLA
-1960 HMAEKEPGKLG
+1960 HMAEKHTPGKLS
-1971 AAWNRVVALIKA
+1971 AAWNRVVALVKA
-1983 VLRRTGLF
+1983 VLRRTGLL
-1991 QPSDLNDTG
+1991 QPSDLSDTG
-2000 YIRDTIRTLGQ
+2000 YIRDTLRTLGQ

-2025 SYSRTGKPDPF
+2025 SYSRAGKPDPF
-2036 KVPEGEGERYR
+2036 RVPEGEGERYR
-2047 RDLAKAVKSHRSSD
+2047 RDLAKMMSSLRSGD
-2061 ISITIGR
+2061 LKVDVGR
-2068 TPPVLRHIG
+2068 TPPVLRHLG
-2077 APDLPLVISRDTV
+2077 APDLPVSISRDVV
-2090 RKATNGVKHDVP
+2090 RKATNNVKHFVN
-2102 MDVIEQLP
+2102 MDTIEKLP

-2115 PEAVYQSATEKNAV
+2115 PVAVYQSATQNNALV
-2129 VMLFDAVDKNGDPV
+2129 LWLDAVDRKGHPV
-2143 IGAVHLK
+2143 LTAVHMNNERHLI
-2150 ADKKGL
+2150 
-2156 EINKVA
+2156 EINRIA
-2162 SVYGTKGGVRKIN
+2162 SVYGPDNGMGKIN
-2175 SMDNAG
+2175 YMEGQGLALYRNEKLSRDNP
-2181 LTLYK
+2181 LY
-2186 KQNPDDQ
+2186 
-2193 SAGVLQLHGDSDHQ
+2193 SGLQLPKGERSYHGLSDN
-2207 GSVNKILSPDDIRK
+2207 VLSPDDIRK
-2221 GPYYSRSRSTLSPEE
+2221 GPYYSRSTSDLSPEE
-2236 TLSARFVRS
+2236 TLAARFVRQ

-2264 GKLDDSNDAY
+2264 GKLDDSNNAY

-2284 ENDLNVMKERYVK
+2284 ENDLNAMKERYVK
-2297 PLANL
+2297 PLAKL
-2302 LAQYDIPQSALD
+2302 LAEYDIPQSALD
-2314 EYLYARHAPER
+2314 DYLYARHAPER
-2325 NAHIAEINPKM
+2325 NLHIAKINPKM

-2341 GMTNAEAAGIMDRVR
+2341 GMTNAQAADIMDRVR

-2368 GIVDDMLTR
+2368 GIVDDMLAR
-2377 RRELIREAGLETD
+2377 RRELITEAGLED
-2390 GTVDAW
+2390 KGSVDAW
-2396 QDTYKHYV
+2396 QKAYKYYV
-2404 PLKGQDADGTVL
+2404 PLKGQDTDGVVL
-2416 PRTGRGY
+2416 PRTGKGF
-2423 VISGKESK
+2423 VISGRERKQ
-2431 MAMGRKSKAQSPST
+2431 AMGRNSRAQSPST

-2457 RRKNEVGNTLLKLVQ
+2457 HRKNEVGNAFLKLVQ
-2472 DNPDK
+2472 DNPDR

-2484 DQRPDTTRRIVEKKD
+2484 DDRPDTTRRIVEKND
-2499 PATGDTIRQVEEMPV
+2499 PVTGEKIRQVEDVPV

-2523 FTTKKDGKTYYIK
+2523 FTTRKDGKTYYIK

-2547 NMGPETGNAVIQ
+2547 NMGPETGNVVIQ

-2566 FMSAMNTSLNPE
+2566 FLSSVNTTLNPE

-2618 SGIAMKAVYASLRD
+2618 SGIAMKAVYASLRN
-2632 KSLSG
+2632 KSLGGKG
-2637 AGADWQKT
+2637 AEWQKT

-2656 GWFRMEDLNGQMKEM
+2656 GWFRMEDLNRQMKEM
-2671 DRLVTLAKGGWQG
+2671 DRLVALAKGGWQG
-2684 QGIKSWHSFTKLVED
+2684 QGIQAWHSFFKLVED
-2699 ANNAVENALRLSAY
+2699 GNNAVENALRLSAY

-2719 GISRAQAAS
+2719 GLSRAQAAS

-2736 FNRRGEQGILL
+2736 FNRRGEQGMLL

-2771 NGSGPLLERLRWSN
+2771 NGEGPLLQRLRWKN
-2785 LNMAQELALTATGA
+2785 LNMAQKVALAATGA
-2799 GYLLASLNRAGA
+2799 GYLIASLNRAGA
-2811 GQDGDGE
+2811 GQDDDGV

-2829 EHNVVIMKSLFGGKA
+2829 EHNLVIMKSLFGGKPG
-2844 SEYWSI
+2844 EYWSI
-2850 PLPYGYNMFYLLGS
+2850 PLPYGYNMFFLLGG
-2864 TAEGVTRGNM
+2864 TAEGVIRGDLKATR
-2874 TASKAA
+2874 AA
-2880 GNIVGGMLGAFNPLG
+2880 GNIVGGLLGAFNPLG

-2902 TGTLF
+2902 TGTLL
-2907 KNAAPTIL
+2907 KNATPTIF
-2915 RPVADLWANENFMG
+2915 RPAMDLAMNENFMG
-2929 TQIYQENFPGGTPKP
+2929 TQIYRENFPGGTPKP

-2958 AFAGWLNRATGGSQY
+2958 VFADWLNRTSGGSQY
-2973 RSGAL
+2973 RSGAV
-2978 DINPDKMKYWI
+2978 DINPDIMKYWI

-3013 IDIPPQQIPF
+3013 TDIPSQQIPF
-3023 LGKISGKVMPY
+3023 LGKISGQVLPY
-3034 ADQQSMYDHIDELR
+3034 DDQQKMYDRIDELR

-3074 MNGIIHQSQI
+3074 MNGIIHQTQS

-3099 PTLTARQQAD
+3099 PTLSAREQSQ
-3109 RVLMVEQNMK
+3109 RVKAVELRMK
-3119 KVVDRFNREYREKV
+3119 AVTDHFNRAYREKV
-3133 GE
+3133 GD

>member
-1 MAYQPEIMRPELQR
+1 
-15 ANGNR
+15 
-20 NGLNIKQPGENDWAT
+20 
-35 DFFSNP
+35 
-41 ENAVDRSKSFGLGD
+41 
-55 VLPSVGVGAAQS
+55 
-67 VQGTGELARGLG
+67 
-79 DGLVNSPV
+79 
-87 KTAARIENEL
+87 
-97 LKLWSPGV
+97 
-105 STINDIIPGA
+105 
-115 GKSVDETIDALPDGK
+115 
-130 NAVTDAIGKGLKV
+130 
-143 TGKGVSDVAGA
+143 
-154 VKDWSYDKMSP
+154 
-165 GAQRALNTPMSEG
+165 
-178 WDDSAV
+178 
-184 WVAKGTNLIG
+184 
-194 SLLPDLAAG
+194 
-203 GLTKKVGEVAL
+203 
-214 KKALTSGLE
+214 
-223 KKFIASGLA
+223 
-232 PEKAGVLAAK
+232 
-242 AVEEKMPDL
+242 
-251 FQAGMVTSSTASA
+251 
-264 QGSTAMNAAQSILNA
+264 
-279 DYSELSKSPKFQ
+279 
-291 DAFYAIDDDPQYAEL
+291 
-306 SDRQKM
+306 
-312 DMAKE
+312 
-317 RVADEVRTQLATDP
+317 
-331 QSLIVN
+331 
-337 ALAAKLGDAQLVNL
+337 
-351 ALRGTAKSVT
+351 
-361 SGIARNMAEQA
+361 
-372 GINAAQGG
+372 
-380 FSRYQENAALRDTAG
+380 
-395 MDVPEWQGVGEA
+395 
-407 AFESGVMGSALGA
+407 
-420 PFGAIAGHRGKR
+420 
-432 QAEAGINARKDASR
+432 
-446 QAMDE
+446 
-451 KAARAQQMAENSP
+451 
-464 HTKPADPVEGYRQQ
+464 
-478 FSGLSRDE
+478 
-486 LLQHY
+486 
-491 ADADLAPENDVDA
+491 
-504 VYRKH
+504 
-509 AANGLLKEME
+509 
-519 RADQLKGIIDE
+519 
-530 MQGKPR
+530 
-536 NEVLKEYRDLNEK
+536 
-549 DKRNETEQ
+549 
-557 MRWEAARQVLKPQP
+557 
-571 KAPAEQPQPAE
+571 
-582 ASQKQSISV
+582 
-591 PTVRFGDDIPH
+591 
-602 IEITSGAPRPPERI
+602 
-616 EKVHSSNNYFTDA
+616 
-629 RSAKNSDVFRHA
+629 
-641 EQTGLKPEVVKKGE
+641 
-655 RQYAVEMDNPQ
+655 
-666 ISEDRA
+666 
-672 RETINTLAMGE
+672 
-683 RIPDK
+683 
-688 RKTTDPM
+688 
-695 EIPAFMRD
+695 
-703 PRFRDFTDEPTE
+703 
-715 VQQHLTRGNAP
+715 
-726 TPEELV
+726 
-732 HEQMAKGNA
+732 
-741 GPTDYEL
+741 
-748 AERPRLPPPGDI
+748 
-760 HPGQGYPLPGDV
+760 
-772 RHLPDESPAG
+772 
-782 RGGRYTTTGE
+782 
-792 VRGQSYE
+792 
-799 KGRQTV
+799 
-805 APEGVQ
+805 
-811 RQGETF
+811 
-817 QGEQSHRELPA
+817 
-828 PERQGLPR
+828 
-836 PEASEPEGR
+836 
-845 EPVAAEQPDNSSR
+845 
-858 EQERQ
+858 
-863 AEARRLEEDVAK
+863 
-875 KLSEKKERETQERND
+875 
-890 AIRKR
+890 
-895 KERLS
+895 
-900 SYLDSV
+900 
-906 DERNRDTARDFL
+906 
-918 HQGLN
+918 
-923 NPFGK
+923 
-928 GQLYISDL
+928 
-936 VERRVDDGWR
+936 
-946 IKKDKD
+946 
-952 GRPQRLVGSNGES
+952 
-965 LDAGDI
+965 
-971 TQYGL
+971 
-976 DYADH
+976 
-981 ILRTEK
+981 
-987 SGEKIDDFGEV
+987 
-998 IHGAAKHRR
+998 
-1007 AALAEEL
+1007 
-1014 NTDKTAEDYH
+1014 
-1024 TQPFS
+1024 
-1029 KLFPKPDYE
+1029 
-1038 KMAAEGT
+1038 
-1045 DNKTLAMLALL
+1045 
-1056 RSMIPAKPRVSHRL
+1056 
-1070 NRWAKQVEEV
+1070 
-1080 RDTAGQL
+1080 
-1087 LDGSLAADKFI
+1087 
-1098 DRIRQE
+1098 
-1104 RGSHYSEIVKT
+1104 
-1115 WEMLHRLSPA
+1115 
-1125 QLDQAA
+1125 
-1131 GYRVKSHAYSM
+1131 
-1142 FDGKEYNPPKV
+1142 
-1153 VHTLEN
+1153 
-1159 EKGRRVLDSDDLNDL
+1159 
-1174 NKKAKAYFDQQAT
+1174 
-1187 LPEPADSKTKL
+1187 
-1198 DIYQNRRT
+1198 
-1206 GEVFIAYGKNKTPLQ
+1206 
-1221 GGFKTA
+1221 
-1227 AEARDYAKTNRAEL
+1227 
-1241 LEKLNKLREQSREEQ
+1241 
-1256 RNASNRDRTG
+1256 
-1266 PERHKGNVTPE
+1266 
-1277 AFSDAFG
+1277 
-1284 FRGVQ
+1284 
-1289 FGNYVEG
+1289 
-1296 PRRQS
+1296 
-1301 DLNRAYDS
+1301 

-1343 AAAAHYEPGQVAINL
+1343 AVVAHYEPDQVAINL

-1379 GQHDIAQDGNVVSGD
+1379 GQHDIAKDGNVVSGD

-1430 GMVDR
+1430 GMVGR

-1447 WATDIEM
+1447 WSTDIEM

-1517 RETDKGVAFYSRE
+1517 RETDKGVAFYSR
-1530 KGNKT
+1530 KGVK
-1535 LRTPWQKDFPDV
+1535 RTPEGNFIS
-1547 VLHARLGD
+1547 D
-1555 ATAHRDYEAAKGG
+1555 A
-1568 DKDAAYRLVSDIL
+1568 
-1581 TKDAVDKI
+1581 
-1589 RNIIGN
+1589 N
-1595 REVLLTAVHAEEASG
+1595 
-1610 RNKIPQAMAD
+1610 
-1620 ILGKV
+1620 
-1625 LHQEVDDNIVQ
+1625 
-1636 TKRVGRTGQ
+1636 
-1645 DGFGRLANQPEF
+1645 
-1657 AGNVRSDL
+1657 
-1665 PYFIVDDTLTQGG
+1665 
-1678 TLAGLKGYIESHGG
+1678 
-1692 RVIGA
+1692 
-1697 SALTG
+1697 
-1702 KQYSARMALSP
+1702 
-1713 QTLSQL
+1713 
-1719 REHFGGT
+1719 
-1726 GLENWWKQQHGYGF
+1726 
-1740 DGLTESEAN
+1740 
-1749 YLLRAGDVD
+1749 
-1758 KIRDRVLAARQT
+1758 
-1770 GDSPVLS
+1770 
-1777 EALGDGRSLPPDVKS
+1777 
-1792 RYAKKA
+1792 
-1798 SDTGGFSVIGDG
+1798 
-1810 NLLSETGHSADA
+1810 HSKEA

-1854 AEAQELAGES
+1854 AEAQDLAGES

-1924 LKTRSS
+1924 LKTRNS

-1937 TWRKVDAD
+1937 TWRKVDTD
-1945 YADESPEVQAGEFLA
+1945 YGNESPEVQAGEFLA

-1991 QPSDLNDTG
+1991 QPSDLNDIG
-2000 YIRDTIRTLGQ
+2000 YVRDTIRTLGQ

-2036 KVPEGEGERYR
+2036 RVPEGEGERYR
-2047 RDLAKAVKSHRSSD
+2047 RDVRKMMESLRSGD
-2061 ISITIGR
+2061 LKVDIGR
-2068 TPPVLRHIG
+2068 TPPVLRNLG
-2077 APDLPLVISRDTV
+2077 APDLPVSISRDII
-2090 RKATNGVKHDVP
+2090 RKATNNVKHFVN
-2102 MDVIEQLP
+2102 MDTIEKLP

-2115 PEAVYQSATEKNAV
+2115 PVAVYQSATQNNALV
-2129 VMLFDAVDKNGDPV
+2129 LWLDAVDRKGHPV
-2143 IGAVHLK
+2143 LAAVHMNNERHLI
-2150 ADKKGL
+2150 
-2156 EINKVA
+2156 EVNRIA
-2162 SVYGTKGGVRKIN
+2162 SVYGPDNGMGKIN
-2175 SMDNAG
+2175 YMEGQGLALYRNEKLSRDNP
-2181 LTLYK
+2181 LY
-2186 KQNPDDQ
+2186 
-2193 SAGVLQLHGDSDHQ
+2193 SGLQLPKGERSYHGLENN
-2207 GSVNKILSPDDIRK
+2207 VLSSDDIRK
-2221 GPYYSRSRSTLSPEE
+2221 GPYYSRSRSAFSPEE

-2302 LAQYDIPQSALD
+2302 LAEYDIPQSALD

-2325 NAHIAEINPKM
+2325 NLHIAKINPKM

-2368 GIVDDMLTR
+2368 GIVDDMLAR
-2377 RRELIREAGLETD
+2377 RRELIREAGLESD

-2404 PLKGQDADGTVL
+2404 PLKGQDADGAVL

-2484 DQRPDTTRRIVEKKD
+2484 DDKPDTTRRIVEKKD
-2499 PATGDTIRQVEEMPV
+2499 PATGDTIHQVEEAPV
-2514 PMAMMSDKY
+2514 AMALMSDKY
-2523 FTTKKDGKTYYIK
+2523 FATKKDGKTYYIK
-2536 LHDERLMRAMK
+2536 LHDERLMKAMK

-2785 LNMAQELALTATGA
+2785 LNMAQKLALTATGA

-2829 EHNVVIMKSLFGGKA
+2829 EHNIVIMKSLFGGKA
-2844 SEYWSI
+2844 GEYWSI

-3034 ADQQSMYDHIDELR
+3034 ADQQKMYDHIDELR
-3048 QYDAELKTLRGADR
+3048 QYDAELKTLHGADR

>member
-1 MAYQPEIMRPELQR
+1 MAYQPELMRPELQR
-15 ANGNR
+15 ANDNR
-20 NGLNIKQPGENDWAT
+20 NGLNIQQPGENDWAT
-35 DFFSNP
+35 DFFNNP

-79 DGLVNSPV
+79 DALIHTPL
-87 KTAARIENEL
+87 KTSARIVNEL
-97 LKLWSPGV
+97 SRMGLPGV
-105 STINDIIPGA
+105 ATIEDIFSGA
-115 GKSVDETIDALPDGK
+115 GKSADKTIDALPDGK

-154 VKDWSYDKMSP
+154 TKDWSYDKMSP

-232 PEKAGVLAAK
+232 PEKAGILAAK

-264 QGSTAMNAAQSILNA
+264 QGSTAMNAAQSVLNA

-337 ALAAKLGDAQLVNL
+337 VLAAKLGDAQLVNL

-464 HTKPADPVEGYRQQ
+464 HTKPVDPVESYRQQ
-478 FSGLSRDE
+478 FSGMSRDE

-491 ADADLAPENDVDA
+491 ADADLAPENDIDA

-509 AANGLLKEME
+509 AANGLLKEMD
-519 RADQLKGIIDE
+519 RADQLKGVVDE

-571 KAPAEQPQPAE
+571 KAPTEQPQPA
-582 ASQKQSISV
+582 QN
-591 PTVRFGDDIPH
+591 
-602 IEITSGAPRPPERI
+602 TSPENTARRPL
-616 EKVHSSNNYFTDA
+616 YDA
-629 RSAKNSDVFRHA
+629 DNLDV
-641 EQTGLKPEVVKKGE
+641 
-655 RQYAVEMDNPQ
+655 
-666 ISEDRA
+666 
-672 RETINTLAMGE
+672 
-683 RIPDK
+683 
-688 RKTTDPM
+688 
-695 EIPAFMRD
+695 PAFMRD

-726 TPEELV
+726 TPEELI
-732 HEQMAKGNA
+732 HEQMAKGDV
-741 GPTDYEL
+741 GPTEYEM
-748 AERPRLPPPGDI
+748 AERPRLPSPGDI
-760 HPGQGYPLPGDV
+760 HPGQGYPLPGEV
-772 RHLPDESPAG
+772 RHLPDEAPAG

-792 VRGQSYE
+792 VRGQSFE

-817 QGEQSHRELPA
+817 QSEPEYRELPA
-828 PERQGLPR
+828 PERQELPR
-836 PEASEPEGR
+836 PEEPGHMSPEQGGMTER
-845 EPVAAEQPDNSSR
+845 EPRD
-858 EQERQ
+858 
-863 AEARRLEEDVAK
+863 
-875 KLSEKKERETQERND
+875 SEK
-890 AIRKR
+890 
-895 KERLS
+895 
-900 SYLDSV
+900 
-906 DERNRDTARDFL
+906 
-918 HQGLN
+918 
-923 NPFGK
+923 NPLQK
-928 GQLYISDL
+928 PEKAGQQQS
-936 VERRVDDGWR
+936 
-946 IKKDKD
+946 
-952 GRPQRLVGSNGES
+952 
-965 LDAGDI
+965 A
-971 TQYGL
+971 
-976 DYADH
+976 
-981 ILRTEK
+981 TEK
-987 SGEKIDDFGEV
+987 YGEKIDDFGEV
-998 IHGAAKHRR
+998 IRGAAKHRR
-1007 AALAEEL
+1007 AALAESMKEE
-1014 NTDKTAEDYH
+1014 KTAEDYH

-1029 KLFPKPDYE
+1029 KLFPEPDYE
-1038 KMAAEGT
+1038 KMAGEGT

-1056 RSMIPAKPRVSHRL
+1056 RNMIPAKPRVPDRL
-1070 NRWAKQVEEV
+1070 NRWAKQVKEV

-1087 LDGSLAADKFI
+1087 LDGSLPADKFI
-1098 DRIRQE
+1098 DHIRKE
-1104 RGSHYSEIVKT
+1104 KGSHYSETVNT

-1125 QLDQAA
+1125 QLKLAA
-1131 GYRVKSHAYSM
+1131 GYRVKTHAWSM
-1142 FDGKEYNPPKV
+1142 FRGEQYNPPKV
-1153 VHTLEN
+1153 VHSLEN
-1159 EKGRRVLDSDDLNDL
+1159 EKGRSILDSEDLKDL
-1174 NKKAKAYFDQQAT
+1174 NKKAKAYFDQQAAS
-1187 LPEPADSKTKL
+1187 PDPADSKTKL

-1206 GEVFIAYGKNKTPLQ
+1206 GEVFIAYGKNKTSLQ
-1221 GGFKTA
+1221 GGFKTV
-1227 AEARDYAKTNRAEL
+1227 AEARDYAKTRRAEL
-1241 LEKLNKLREQSREEQ
+1241 LEKLNRLREQSREEQ
-1256 RNASNRDRTG
+1256 RNASNRDRNG
-1266 PERHKGNVTPE
+1266 PVRRGGEMHTDVNALRNISGSGAGYSEKAASLKRKIAARMNTNDAFAFNRLMDSRFANERERGIAIAERVAATLEPEQNVTPE
-1277 AFSDAFG
+1277 KFSDAFG

-1358 TKGNGA
+1358 TKSNGA

-1379 GQHDIAQDGNVVSGD
+1379 GQHDIARGGDVVSGD
-1394 NFMTRWN
+1394 NFMTSWN
-1401 GKAYAS
+1401 GKDAPG
-1407 AEHPV
+1407 EHPV
-1412 RREVH
+1412 RQEVR
-1417 DAFKGVVNAVNKS
+1417 DAFKGVLRAVSKS

-1435 ARRLDEVRSKPY
+1435 ARRLDDVRSKPY
-1447 WATDIEM
+1447 WSTDIEM

-1468 AAGVENDFLVN
+1468 AAGIENDFLVN

-1485 HGSPDTYAYPTN
+1485 HGSPDTYAYPTQA
-1497 EELDGG
+1497 ELDGG

-1547 VLHARLGD
+1547 VLHARLGE

-1568 DKDAAYRLVSDIL
+1568 DKDAAYRLVSDVL

-1595 REVLLTAVHAEEASG
+1595 REVLLAAVHAEEASG

-1657 AGNVRSDL
+1657 SGNVRSDL

-1719 REHFGGT
+1719 REYFGGT
-1726 GLENWWKQQHGYGF
+1726 GLENWWKQQYGHGF
-1740 DGLTESEAN
+1740 DGLTGSEAN
-1749 YLLRAGDVD
+1749 YLLRAGDAD
-1758 KIRDRVLAARQT
+1758 KIRDRVLAARQA

-1777 EALGDGRSLPPDVKS
+1777 EAPGDGRSLPPDVKS

-1822 KGSSVAKVKAVAR
+1822 PSHGSTVRKVKTVAR
-1835 GVMDRIKDNT
+1835 TVMDRIRDND

-1854 AEAQELAGES
+1854 AEAAELAGES

-1882 VLVADNIPDG
+1882 VLVADNLPDG

-1900 HEIIHHAMEQV
+1900 HEIIHHAMENV

-1924 LKTRSS
+1924 LKTRGS

-1945 YADESPEVQAGEFLA
+1945 YGNESPEVQAGEFLA

-1991 QPSDLNDTG
+1991 QPSDLNDIG

-2017 VPREGGDV
+2017 VPRDGGEV

-2047 RDLAKAVKSHRSSD
+2047 RDLAKAVRSHRSSD

-2102 MDVIEQLP
+2102 MEVIAQLP

-2115 PEAVYQSATEKNAV
+2115 PDAVYQSATEKNAV

-2162 SVYGTKGGVRKIN
+2162 SVYGAFPSKLSK
-2175 SMDNAG
+2175 MDREG
-2181 LTLYK
+2181 LALYK
-2186 KQNPDDQ
+2186 KQNPDNQ
-2193 SAGVLQLHGDSDHQ
+2193 TAGVLQLHGDSDHQ
-2207 GSVNKILSPDDIRK
+2207 GLVSNILSPDDIRK
-2221 GPYYSRSRSTLSPEE
+2221 GPYYSRSVSDLSPEE
-2236 TLSARFVRS
+2236 TLSARFVRA

-2264 GKLDDSNDAY
+2264 GKLDDSNDVY

-2297 PLANL
+2297 PLAGL
-2302 LAQYDIPQSALD
+2302 LAEYDIPQSALD

-2325 NAHIAEINPKM
+2325 NLHIAKINPKM

-2341 GMTNAEAAGIMDRVR
+2341 GMTNAEAAEIMDRVR

-2368 GIVDDMLTR
+2368 GIVDDMLAR
-2377 RRELIREAGLETD
+2377 RRELIKSAGLESE

-2445 QAMQDLTASLIR
+2445 QVIQDLTESLIR
-2457 RRKNEVGNTLLKLVQ
+2457 NRKNEVGNALLKLVQ

-2484 DQRPDTTRRIVEKKD
+2484 DDRPDTTRRIVEKND
-2499 PATGDTIRQVEEMPV
+2499 PATGEKIRQVEEVPV

-2523 FTTKKDGKTYYIK
+2523 FTTKKDGKTCYIK

-2547 NMGPETGNAVIQ
+2547 NMGPETGNVVIQ

-2578 FLVSNFVRDMQTA
+2578 FLVTNFVRDIQTA

-2632 KSLSG
+2632 KTLSG
-2637 AGADWQKT
+2637 AGAEWQKT

-2671 DRLVTLAKGGWQG
+2671 DRLVSLAKGGWKG
-2684 QGIKSWHSFTKLVED
+2684 QSIQSWHSFTKLVED
-2699 ANNAVENALRLSAY
+2699 ANGSVENALRLSAY

-2719 GISRAQAAS
+2719 GLSRAQAAS

-2736 FNRRGEQGILL
+2736 FNRRGEQGVLL

-2771 NGSGPLLERLRWSN
+2771 NGEGPILQRLRWKN
-2785 LNMAQELALTATGA
+2785 LNMAQKMALTATGA

-2811 GQDGDGE
+2811 GQDDDGE

-2829 EHNVVIMKSLFGGKA
+2829 EHNIVIMKSLFGGKA
-2844 SEYWSI
+2844 GEYWSI

-2864 TAEGVTRGNM
+2864 TAEGVTGGSL

-2880 GNIVGGMLGAFNPLG
+2880 GNIVGGLVGAFNPLG

-2902 TGTLF
+2902 AGTLF

-2929 TQIYQENFPGGTPKP
+2929 APVYQENFPGGTPKP
-2944 ESTLGR
+2944 DSTLGR

-2958 AFAGWLNRATGGSQY
+2958 AFAGWLNRVSGGSQY
-2973 RSGAL
+2973 RSGVT
-2978 DINPDKMKYWI
+2978 DINPDVMKYWI

-3034 ADQQSMYDHIDELR
+3034 ADQQKMYDHIDELR
-3048 QYDAELKTLRGADR
+3048 QYNAELKSLSGADR
-3062 TAFLNKYRGQIS
+3062 ADFLNKYRGQIS

-3109 RVLMVEQNMK
+3109 RVLIVEQNMK

-3133 GE
+3133 GD

>member
-1 MAYQPEIMRPELQR
+1 MPLIPDVRPEAQKI
-15 ANGNR
+15 NPNR
-20 NGLNIKQPGENDWAT
+20 SELNIAQPGEQSAFDYDSYLDSLT
-35 DFFSNP
+35 P
-41 ENAVDRSKSFGLGD
+41 ETVKDYRTGANLKDYGIALGSG
-55 VLPSVGVGAAQS
+55 VASLPEGVGALANFGGQWLEKKAGELSPDHFVAKSALSDIGSFLHKGGQAVQEGVSGWKQDLESGYSEQAKNALEQGATGDLSGLTLNLANVFGDLGSMALTAGVGGLAAKGATFALLRKEAISGLVKKGLTEEAATKVASDAMEIAARKATAAQAGKTASKYGFISGGTADAQGNSAAAAAQGVLNASPQELASSPTFVNLYQS
-67 VQGTGELARGLG
+67 VQ
-79 DGLVNSPV
+79 S
-87 KTAARIENEL
+87 
-97 LKLWSPGV
+97 
-105 STINDIIPGA
+105 
-115 GKSVDETIDALPDGK
+115 
-130 NAVTDAIGKGLKV
+130 
-143 TGKGVSDVAGA
+143 
-154 VKDWSYDKMSP
+154 
-165 GAQRALNTPMSEG
+165 
-178 WDDSAV
+178 
-184 WVAKGTNLIG
+184 
-194 SLLPDLAAG
+194 
-203 GLTKKVGEVAL
+203 
-214 KKALTSGLE
+214 
-223 KKFIASGLA
+223 
-232 PEKAGVLAAK
+232 
-242 AVEEKMPDL
+242 
-251 FQAGMVTSSTASA
+251 
-264 QGSTAMNAAQSILNA
+264 
-279 DYSELSKSPKFQ
+279 
-291 DAFYAIDDDPQYAEL
+291 DPQYAHL
-306 SDRQKM
+306 SDEDKVQV
-312 DMAKE
+312 AKE
-317 RVADEVRTQLATDP
+317 QLANRVGMSVATDP
-331 QSLIVN
+331 KLLAVNIASTMMGDKAVADMVLNGVSKSIV
-337 ALAAKLGDAQLVNL
+337 
-351 ALRGTAKSVT
+351 
-361 SGIARNMAEQA
+361 
-372 GINAAQGG
+372 GG
-380 FSRYQENAALRDTAG
+380 FTKGALRDGTVGGFQSGYSRYAQNVARDEDAG
-395 MDVPEWQGVGEA
+395 IATDHMQGVMHATGEGTLLGSLIGGGA
-407 AFESGVMGSALGA
+407 GIVSGV
-420 PFGAIAGHRGKR
+420 RGRNSKPDTQR
-432 QAEAGINARKDASR
+432 TD
-446 QAMDE
+446 
-451 KAARAQQMAENSP
+451 AAREAFDAKEQRAREMAENSP
-464 HTKPADPVEGYRQQ
+464 HTKPVDPVESYRQQ

-509 AANGLLKEME
+509 AANGLLKEMD
-519 RADQLKGIIDE
+519 RADQLKGVVDE

-571 KAPAEQPQPAE
+571 KAPAEQPQSA
-582 ASQKQSISV
+582 QN
-591 PTVRFGDDIPH
+591 
-602 IEITSGAPRPPERI
+602 TSPENNARRPL
-616 EKVHSSNNYFTDA
+616 YDA
-629 RSAKNSDVFRHA
+629 DNLDV
-641 EQTGLKPEVVKKGE
+641 
-655 RQYAVEMDNPQ
+655 
-666 ISEDRA
+666 
-672 RETINTLAMGE
+672 
-683 RIPDK
+683 
-688 RKTTDPM
+688 
-695 EIPAFMRD
+695 PAFMRD

-732 HEQMAKGNA
+732 HEQMAKGDA
-741 GPTDYEL
+741 GPTEYEM

-817 QGEQSHRELPA
+817 QGEQERRELPA
-828 PERQGLPR
+828 PERQELPR
-836 PEASEPEGR
+836 PEEPGHTSHEQGGMAAR
-845 EPVAAEQPDNSSR
+845 EPRD
-858 EQERQ
+858 
-863 AEARRLEEDVAK
+863 
-875 KLSEKKERETQERND
+875 SEKNLLQKPEK
-890 AIRKR
+890 A
-895 KERLS
+895 
-900 SYLDSV
+900 
-906 DERNRDTARDFL
+906 
-918 HQGLN
+918 
-923 NPFGK
+923 
-928 GQLYISDL
+928 GQQQS
-936 VERRVDDGWR
+936 
-946 IKKDKD
+946 
-952 GRPQRLVGSNGES
+952 
-965 LDAGDI
+965 A
-971 TQYGL
+971 
-976 DYADH
+976 
-981 ILRTEK
+981 TEK

-998 IHGAAKHRR
+998 IHGAVKHRR
-1007 AALAEEL
+1007 AALAESMKEE
-1014 NTDKTAEDYH
+1014 KTAEDYH

-1038 KMAAEGT
+1038 KMAGEGT

-1056 RSMIPAKPRVSHRL
+1056 RNMIPAKPRVPHRL

-1098 DRIRQE
+1098 DRIRKE
-1104 RGSHYSEIVKT
+1104 KGSHYSEIVNT

-1125 QLDQAA
+1125 QLEQAA
-1131 GYRVKSHAYSM
+1131 GYRVKTNAYSM
-1142 FDGKEYNPPKV
+1142 FRGEQYNPPKV
-1153 VHTLEN
+1153 AHSLEN
-1159 EKGRRVLDSDDLNDL
+1159 EKGRSILDSEDLKDL
-1174 NKKAKAYFDQQAT
+1174 NKKAKAYFDQQAAS
-1187 LPEPADSKTKL
+1187 PEPADSKTKL

-1206 GEVFIAYGKNKTPLQ
+1206 GEIFIAYGKNKTSLQ
-1221 GGFKTA
+1221 GGFKTV
-1227 AEARDYAKTNRAEL
+1227 AEARDYAKTRRAEL

-1256 RNASNRDRTG
+1256 RNASNRDRNG
-1266 PERHKGNVTPE
+1266 PVRRGGEMHTDVNALRNISGSGAGYSEKAASFKRKIAARMNTNDAFAFNRLMDSRFANERERGIAIAERVAATLEPEQNVTPE
-1277 AFSDAFG
+1277 KFSDAFG

-1343 AAAAHYEPGQVAINL
+1343 AAAAHYEPGAVAINL

-1379 GQHDIAQDGNVVSGD
+1379 GQYDVAKDSDVGSGGEYMTERHRKVRQRDGN
-1394 NFMTRWN
+1394 T
-1401 GKAYAS
+1401 YITI
-1407 AEHPV
+1407 EHPV
-1412 RREVH
+1412 RQEVY
-1417 DAFKGVVNAVNKS
+1417 DAFKGVMKAIKES
-1430 GMVDR
+1430 SLPER
-1435 ARRLDEVRSKPY
+1435 SLRLDDVRSKPY
-1447 WATDIEM
+1447 WSTDIEM

-1468 AAGVENDFLVN
+1468 SAGVENDFLVN

-1568 DKDAAYRLVSDIL
+1568 DKDAAYRLVSEIL

-1595 REVLLTAVHAEEASG
+1595 REVLLAAVHAEEASG

-1625 LHQEVDDNIVQ
+1625 LHQEVDDSLVQ
-1636 TKRVGRTGQ
+1636 TKLVGRTGQ

-1665 PYFIVDDTLTQGG
+1665 PYFILDDTLTQGG

-1702 KQYSARMALSP
+1702 KQYSTRMALSP

-1749 YLLRAGDVD
+1749 YLLRAGDAD

-1777 EALGDGRSLPPDVKS
+1777 EAPGDGRPLPPDVKS
-1792 RYAKKA
+1792 RFAQKA
-1798 SDTGGFSVIGDG
+1798 SENGGFSVIGDG

-1924 LKTRSS
+1924 LKTRNS

-1945 YADESPEVQAGEFLA
+1945 YGNESPEVQAGEFLA

-1991 QPSDLNDTG
+1991 QPSDLNDIG
-2000 YIRDTIRTLGQ
+2000 YVRDTIRTLGQ

-2036 KVPEGEGERYR
+2036 RVPEGEGERYR
-2047 RDLAKAVKSHRSSD
+2047 RDLAKMMKSLRSTD
-2061 ISITIGR
+2061 MTVDIGR

-2077 APDLPLVISRDTV
+2077 APDLPLVISRDV
-2090 RKATNGVKHDVP
+2090 IRKATNGVKHDVP
-2102 MDVIEQLP
+2102 MDVIERLP

-2129 VMLFDAVDKNGDPV
+2129 VVLLNATDMHGDPV
-2143 IGAVHLK
+2143 VTAVQMK
-2150 ADKKGL
+2150 AIRSRM
-2156 EINKVA
+2156 EINRIA
-2162 SVYGTKGGVRKIN
+2162 SVYGTKGGMNKAN
-2175 SMDNAG
+2175 SMDKAG
-2181 LTLYK
+2181 LTLYRK
-2186 KQNPDDQ
+2186 EKLSRDNPLHR
-2193 SAGVLQLHGDSDHQ
+2193 GLQLPEGEHSYHGSENN
-2207 GSVNKILSPDDIRK
+2207 VLSPDDIRK
-2221 GPYYSRSRSTLSPEE
+2221 GPYYSRSRSALSPEE
-2236 TLSARFVRS
+2236 TLAARFVRRV
-2245 MQDKF
+2245 QDKF
-2250 QVLKAVQDNIRKSG
+2250 QVLKVVQDNIRNSG
-2264 GKLDDSNDAY
+2264 GKLDDSNNAY

-2284 ENDLNVMKERYVK
+2284 ENDLNVMTERYVK

-2325 NAHIAEINPKM
+2325 NLHIAKINPKM

-2341 GMTNAEAAGIMDRVR
+2341 GMTNAEAAGIMDKVR

-2368 GIVDDMLTR
+2368 GIVDDMLAR
-2377 RRELIREAGLETD
+2377 RRELIKSAGLESE

-2396 QDTYKHYV
+2396 QDAYKHYV
-2404 PLKGQDADGTVL
+2404 PLKGQDADGAL

-2423 VISGKESK
+2423 VVSGKESK

-2445 QAMQDLTASLIR
+2445 QAIQDLTESLIR
-2457 RRKNEVGNTLLKLVQ
+2457 NRKNEVGNAFLKLVQ

-2484 DQRPDTTRRIVEKKD
+2484 DQKPDTTRRIVEKND
-2499 PATGDTIRQVEEMPV
+2499 PVTGEAIHQVEEMPV
-2514 PMAMMSDKY
+2514 AMALMSDRY
-2523 FTTKKDGKTYYIK
+2523 FPTKKDGKTYYIK
-2536 LHDERLMRAMK
+2536 LHDERLMKAMK
-2547 NMGPETGNAVIQ
+2547 NMGPETVGT
-2559 TLARVNR
+2559 TLRAFGSINR
-2566 FMSAMNTSLNPE
+2566 FLSSVNTMYNPV
-2578 FLVSNFVRDMQTA
+2578 FLVTNFARDLQTA
-2591 VMNLKAE
+2591 VMSIYGE
-2598 QGRDDGKLNG
+2598 QGRSDGLLVGKKMSAL
-2608 RDIAMKTVRD
+2608 RVALDSPAAM
-2618 SGIAMKAVYASLRD
+2618 MAVYDSLRGNQR
-2632 KSLSG
+2632 SG
-2637 AGADWQKT
+2637 KAGEWQKL

-2656 GWFRMEDLNGQMKEM
+2656 GWFRINDLEGRMKEM
-2671 DRLVTLAKGGWQG
+2671 DRLVAQAKGGWQG
-2684 QGIKSWHSFTKLVED
+2684 QSIQSWHAFFKLIED
-2699 ANNAVENALRLSAY
+2699 GNNAVENALRLSAY
-2713 KHARDA
+2713 KHGRDA
-2719 GISRAQAAS
+2719 GMSRQQAAS
-2728 LAKNMTVN
+2728 LAKNLTVN
-2736 FNRRGEQGILL
+2736 FNRRGELGTVL
-2747 NSLYMFANASIQGTA
+2747 NSLYMFANASTQGTA
-2762 NMMRSLAHL
+2762 NMIRALGRL
-2771 NGSGPLLERLRWSN
+2771 EGNGPLLQRLRWSN
-2785 LNMAQELALTATGA
+2785 LNRTQKLSLAAVGA

-2811 GQDGDGE
+2811 GQDDDGV

-2829 EHNVVIMKSLFGGKA
+2829 EHNLVVMKSLFGGKQG
-2844 SEYWSI
+2844 EYWTI
-2850 PLPYGYNMFYLLGS
+2850 PLPYGYNMLYMLGG
-2864 TAEGVTRGNM
+2864 TAEGVASGNLKP
-2874 TASKAA
+2874 TKAA

-2902 TGTLF
+2902 TGTLL
-2907 KNAAPTIL
+2907 KNLSPTLPRAFIDY
-2915 RPVADLWANENFMG
+2915 AMNENFMG
-2929 TQIYQENFPGGTPKP
+2929 TQIRRKNAPWGTPKP
-2944 ESTLGR
+2944 DSTLGR

-2958 AFAGWLNRATGGSQY
+2958 SFVNWLNTATGGSQY
-2973 RSGAL
+2973 RSGAV
-2978 DINPDKMKYWI
+2978 DINPDTLKYWI
-2989 DYVSGGMGRF
+2989 DYISGGTGRF
-2999 AGKTID
+2999 IGQTVD

-3034 ADQQSMYDHIDELR
+3034 ADQQAMYEHIDELR

-3099 PTLTARQQAD
+3099 PTLTARQQAN

-3133 GE
+3133 GN

>member
-1 MAYQPEIMRPELQR
+1 MAYQPELTRPELQR

-20 NGLNIKQPGENDWAT
+20 NGLNIQQPGENDWAT

-41 ENAVDRSKSFGLGD
+41 ANAVDRSTSFGLSD
-55 VLPSVGVGAAQS
+55 VLPTVGTGAAQS
-67 VQGTGELARGLG
+67 IQGTGELARGLG
-79 DGLVNSPV
+79 DALIHSPV
-87 KTAARIENEL
+87 KTSASVLNEL
-97 LKLWSPGV
+97 AKMGV
-105 STINDIIPGA
+105 PGA
-115 GKSVDETIDALPDGK
+115 ATVADIFPDATKKTTEEIIDALPDGK
-130 NAVTDAIGKGLKV
+130 NAVTDAVGKGLKV

-178 WDDSAV
+178 YGDSAV
-184 WVAKGTNLIG
+184 WVAKGVNLIG
-194 SLLPDLAAG
+194 SIVPDLAAG
-203 GLTKKVGEVAL
+203 GITKKVGEVAL
-214 KKALTSGLE
+214 KKSLTGALE
-223 KKFIASGLA
+223 KKFLAAGLS
-232 PEKAGVLAAK
+232 PEKAAAYASESVTK
-242 AVEEKMPDL
+242 SMSDL
-251 FQAGMVTSSTASA
+251 FQAGMVTSATASA
-264 QGSTAMNAAQSILNA
+264 QGSEAMNAADAVLNA
-279 DYSELSKSPKFQ
+279 DYSELAKSPKFQ
-291 DAFYAIDDDPQYAEL
+291 QTFYDIDDDPQYAEL

-317 RVADEVRTQLATDP
+317 RVADEVRSQLATDP
-331 QSLIVN
+331 QSLMVN
-337 ALAAKLGDAQLVNL
+337 ALAAKLGDGQLVNL
-351 ALRGTAKSVT
+351 ALRGTAKSVA
-361 SGIARNMAEQA
+361 SGIARNAAEQA

-395 MDVPEWQGVGEA
+395 MDVPEWRGVGDA
-407 AFESGVMGSALGA
+407 ALEGGLMGGAMGA
-420 PFGAIAGHRGKR
+420 PFGAVAGLRGKR
-432 QAEAGINARKDASR
+432 QAEAGAVARQDASR

-451 KAARAQQMAENSP
+451 KTQRAREMAQDSP
-464 HTKPADPVEGYRQQ
+464 YTKPADPVENYRQQ

-491 ADADLAPENDVDA
+491 ADADLAHENDVDA

-509 AANGLLKEME
+509 AANGLLKEMD

-557 MRWEAARQVLKPQP
+557 MRWEAAREVLRPQP
-571 KAPAEQPQPAE
+571 KATEQPQPA
-582 ASQKQSISV
+582 Q
-591 PTVRFGDDIPH
+591 D
-602 IEITSGAPRPPERI
+602 TSAQNTARRPL
-616 EKVHSSNNYFTDA
+616 YDA
-629 RSAKNSDVFRHA
+629 DNLDV
-641 EQTGLKPEVVKKGE
+641 
-655 RQYAVEMDNPQ
+655 
-666 ISEDRA
+666 
-672 RETINTLAMGE
+672 
-683 RIPDK
+683 
-688 RKTTDPM
+688 
-695 EIPAFMRD
+695 PAFMRD

-726 TPEELV
+726 TPEDLV
-732 HEQMAKGNA
+732 HEQMAKGDV
-741 GPTDYEL
+741 GPTDNEL
-748 AERPRLPPPGDI
+748 AERPRLPSPGDI
-760 HPGQGYPLPGDV
+760 HPGQGYPMPGEV
-772 RHLPDESPAG
+772 RHMSDEPPAG

-792 VRGQSYE
+792 VQGQSYE
-799 KGRQTV
+799 KGRQS
-805 APEGVQ
+805 ASPEGVQ

-817 QGEQSHRELPA
+817 RGEQSYHELPA

-836 PEASEPEGR
+836 PEEDKTESRRPVSSEEDLEDWHAYLAQQDGPFGRDRGMDGYYASPRNIKGKPTIEALREYYGRVPDQKDLQDLSDVYYIDGGERHGVDLIHARRGADGIFDPDSYISLKSGLTPE
-845 EPVAAEQPDNSSR
+845 EAAKVTGKELLDILHAKRAEAYKEADKNQGELFHSDD
-858 EQERQ
+858 ET
-863 AEARRLEEDVAK
+863 EARRARLEEADRMVEAQQK
-875 KLSEKKERETQERND
+875 HEKAAAEREKKHDEALASFLATKDGEMH
-890 AIRKR
+890 RKR
-895 KERLS
+895 ARNYLTS
-900 SYLDSV
+900 SIRSDGKITSV
-906 DERNRDTARDFL
+906 RE
-918 HQGLN
+918 
-923 NPFGK
+923 
-928 GQLYISDL
+928 L
-936 VERRVDDGWR
+936 VENRVADGWR
-946 IKKDKD
+946 IREKD
-952 GRPQRLVGSNGES
+952 GTRRLEHPDGRFLFEK
-965 LDAGDI
+965 DI
-971 TQYGL
+971 GKTAM

-981 ILRTEK
+981 LIEKREMAAKAGEGDNNPSQK
-987 SGEKIDDFGEV
+987 SGEKIDDFGET

-1007 AALAEEL
+1007 AALADDL
-1014 NTDKTAEDYH
+1014 NTDKTAEDYR
-1024 TQPFS
+1024 TQPLS

-1056 RSMIPAKPRVSHRL
+1056 RNMIPAKPRVSHRL
-1070 NRWAKQVEEV
+1070 NRWAKQVEEA

-1087 LDGSLAADKFI
+1087 LDGSLPADKFI
-1098 DRIRQE
+1098 DRISQE
-1104 RGSHYSEIVKT
+1104 KGSHYREIVNT
-1115 WEMLHRLSPA
+1115 WEMLHRLSPS
-1125 QLDQAA
+1125 QIEQAS
-1131 GYRVKSHAYSM
+1131 GYRVSTHAYSM
-1142 FDGKEYNPPKV
+1142 FGGKEYSPPKV
-1153 VHTLEN
+1153 IYSLDN
-1159 EKGRRVLDSDDLNDL
+1159 EKGYRVLDSDDLNDL
-1174 NKKAKAYFDQQAT
+1174 HKKAKNYFDQQSGT
-1187 LPEPADSKTKL
+1187 PKSADDKTKL
-1198 DIYQNRRT
+1198 DIYQHKRS
-1206 GEVFIAYGKNKTPLQ
+1206 GEVFIAYGKNKTVLQ
-1221 GGFKTA
+1221 RGFKTS
-1227 AEARDYAKTNRAEL
+1227 AEAREYVKANRAEL
-1241 LEKLNKLREQSREEQ
+1241 LEKLNALREQSREEQ
-1256 RNASNRDRTG
+1256 RNASNRDRSG
-1266 PERHKGNVTPE
+1266 PDRREGDVTPE
-1277 AFSDAFG
+1277 KFSDAFG

-1296 PRRQS
+1296 ARRQS

-1343 AAAAHYEPGQVAINL
+1343 AYAAHYEPGQVAINL

-1379 GQHDIAQDGNVVSGD
+1379 GQHDVAKDGNVASGGKY
-1394 NFMTRWN
+1394 MTARDTR
-1401 GKAYAS
+1401 GSLYQPEAY
-1407 AEHPV
+1407 PV
-1412 RREVH
+1412 REEVY
-1417 DAFKGVVNAVNKS
+1417 DAFMGVVKAVNDS
-1430 GMVDR
+1430 GM
-1435 ARRLDEVRSKPY
+1435 RRRSALLDDVRSKPY
-1447 WATDIEM
+1447 WSTFIEM
-1454 AARAFER
+1454 TARAFER

-1485 HGSPDTYAYPTN
+1485 HGSPDTYAYPT
-1497 EELDGG
+1497 EAELDGG
-1503 IRQAFDHLFSTLKT
+1503 IRQAFDKLFSTLKT
-1517 RETDKGVAFYSRE
+1517 RETDKGVAFYSRDGLE
-1530 KGNKT
+1530 
-1535 LRTPWQKDFPDV
+1535 RTP
-1547 VLHARLGD
+1547 
-1555 ATAHRDYEAAKGG
+1555 E
-1568 DKDAAYRLVSDIL
+1568 
-1581 TKDAVDKI
+1581 
-1589 RNIIGN
+1589 
-1595 REVLLTAVHAEEASG
+1595 
-1610 RNKIPQAMAD
+1610 
-1620 ILGKV
+1620 
-1625 LHQEVDDNIVQ
+1625 
-1636 TKRVGRTGQ
+1636 
-1645 DGFGRLANQPEF
+1645 
-1657 AGNVRSDL
+1657 GNV
-1665 PYFIVDDTLTQGG
+1665 I
-1678 TLAGLKGYIESHGG
+1678 
-1692 RVIGA
+1692 
-1697 SALTG
+1697 
-1702 KQYSARMALSP
+1702 
-1713 QTLSQL
+1713 SQ
-1719 REHFGGT
+1719 
-1726 GLENWWKQQHGYGF
+1726 
-1740 DGLTESEAN
+1740 
-1749 YLLRAGDVD
+1749 
-1758 KIRDRVLAARQT
+1758 
-1770 GDSPVLS
+1770 
-1777 EALGDGRSLPPDVKS
+1777 
-1792 RYAKKA
+1792 
-1798 SDTGGFSVIGDG
+1798 
-1810 NLLSETGHSADA
+1810 TGHSADA
-1822 KGSSVAKVKAVAR
+1822 PAQGSTVRKVKTVAR
-1835 GVMDRIKDNT
+1835 TVMDRIKDND

-1854 AEAQELAGES
+1854 AEAAELAGES
-1864 FDGYGKVHA
+1864 LDKHGKVHA

-1882 VLVADNIPDG
+1882 VLVADNLPDG

-1900 HEIIHHAMEQV
+1900 HEIIHHAMENV
-1911 VTPAEYKTIVDNV
+1911 VTPAEYKTIIDNV
-1924 LKTRSS
+1924 LKTRDSN
-1930 DNAAIRE
+1930 NATIKDI
-1937 TWRKVDAD
+1937 WRKVDAS
-1945 YADESPEVQAGEFLA
+1945 YGEESPQVQAGEFLA
-1960 HMAEKEPGKLG
+1960 HMAEKHTPGKLG
-1971 AAWNRVVALIKA
+1971 AAWNRIVTLVKA
-1983 VLRRTGLF
+1983 VLRRTGLL
-1991 QPSDLNDTG
+1991 QPSDLNDIG

-2017 VPREGGDV
+2017 VPRDGGEV

-2102 MDVIEQLP
+2102 MEVIEQLP

-2162 SVYGTKGGVRKIN
+2162 SVYGAFPSKLSK
-2175 SMDNAG
+2175 MDREG
-2181 LTLYK
+2181 LALYK
-2186 KQNPDDQ
+2186 KQNPDNQ

-2207 GSVNKILSPDDIRK
+2207 GSINKILSPDDIRK
-2221 GPYYSRSRSTLSPEE
+2221 GLYYSRSRSALSPEE
-2236 TLSARFVRS
+2236 TLSARFVRQ

-2250 QVLKAVQDNIRKSG
+2250 QVLKAVQEKIRESG
-2264 GKLDDSNDAY
+2264 GKLDDSNNAY

-2284 ENDLNVMKERYVK
+2284 ENDLNAMKERYVK
-2297 PLANL
+2297 PLAKL
-2302 LAQYDIPQSALD
+2302 LADYDIPQSALD

-2325 NAHIAEINPKM
+2325 NLHIAKINPKM

-2368 GIVDDMLTR
+2368 GIVDDMLAR
-2377 RRELIREAGLETD
+2377 RRELIKSAGLEKD
-2390 GTVDAW
+2390 ATVDAW

-2404 PLKGQDADGTVL
+2404 PLKGQDADGVL
-2416 PRTGRGY
+2416 PRTGKGY
-2423 VISGKESK
+2423 VIGGRESK
-2431 MAMGRKSKAQSPST
+2431 SAMGRKSKAQSPST
-2445 QAMQDLTASLIR
+2445 QAMQDLTESLIR
-2457 RRKNEVGNTLLKLVQ
+2457 SRKNEVGNAFLKLVQ

-2484 DQRPDTTRRIVEKKD
+2484 DDKPDTTRVIVEKKD
-2499 PATGDTIRQVEEMPV
+2499 PATGETIRQVEERPV
-2514 PMAMMSDKY
+2514 PMAMVADRY

-2547 NMGPETGNAVIQ
+2547 NMGPETGNVVIQ

-2578 FLVSNFVRDMQTA
+2578 FLVSNFIRDMQTA

-2637 AGADWQKT
+2637 SGADWQKT

-2656 GWFRMEDLNGQMKEM
+2656 GWFRMDDLEGKSKEM
-2671 DRLVTLAKGGWQG
+2671 DRLVALAKGGWKG
-2684 QGIKSWHSFTKLVED
+2684 QGIQSWHSFTKLVED

-2736 FNRRGEQGILL
+2736 FNRRGEQGVLL

-2771 NGSGPLLERLRWSN
+2771 NGSGPLLQRLQWSN
-2785 LNMAQELALTATGA
+2785 LNMAQKMALTAVGA
-2799 GYLLASLNRAGA
+2799 GYLLGSLNRAGA
-2811 GQDGDGE
+2811 GQDEDGV

-2829 EHNVVIMKSLFGGKA
+2829 EHNLVIMKSLFGGKA
-2844 SEYWSI
+2844 GEYWSI

-2880 GNIVGGMLGAFNPLG
+2880 GNVIGGMLGAFNPLG

-2907 KNAAPTIL
+2907 KNAAPTIF
-2915 RPVADLWANENFMG
+2915 RPVADLWVNENFMG

-2958 AFAGWLNRATGGSQY
+2958 AFANWLNTATGGSQY
-2973 RSGAL
+2973 RSGGL

-2999 AGKTID
+2999 TGKTID
-3005 AAAKSYNG
+3005 AAAKTYNG

-3048 QYDAELKTLRGADR
+3048 QYNAELKSLSGADR
-3062 TAFLNKYRGQIS
+3062 AAFRNKYSGQLS
-3074 MNGIIHQSQI
+3074 MNGITHQSQM

-3091 QRDEIYSD
+3091 QRDEVYSD
-3099 PTLTARQQAD
+3099 PMLTTRQQAD
-3109 RVLMVEQNMK
+3109 RVLVIEQNMK

>member
-1 MAYQPEIMRPELQR
+1 MPLIPDVRPEAQKI
-15 ANGNR
+15 NPNR
-20 NGLNIKQPGENDWAT
+20 SELNIAQPGEQSAFDYDSYLDSLT
-35 DFFSNP
+35 P
-41 ENAVDRSKSFGLGD
+41 ETVKDYRTGANLKDYGIALGSG
-55 VLPSVGVGAAQS
+55 VASLPEGVGALANFGGQWLEKKAGELSPDHFVAKSALSDIGGFLHKSGQVVQEGVSGWKQDLESGYSEQAKNALEQGSTGDLSGLTLNLANVFGDLGSMALTAGVGGLAAKGATFALLRKEAISGLVKKGLTEEAATKVASDAMEIAARKATATQAGKTASKYGFISGGTADAQGNSAAAAAQGVLNASPQELASSPTFVNLYQS
-67 VQGTGELARGLG
+67 VQ
-79 DGLVNSPV
+79 S
-87 KTAARIENEL
+87 
-97 LKLWSPGV
+97 
-105 STINDIIPGA
+105 
-115 GKSVDETIDALPDGK
+115 
-130 NAVTDAIGKGLKV
+130 
-143 TGKGVSDVAGA
+143 
-154 VKDWSYDKMSP
+154 
-165 GAQRALNTPMSEG
+165 
-178 WDDSAV
+178 
-184 WVAKGTNLIG
+184 
-194 SLLPDLAAG
+194 
-203 GLTKKVGEVAL
+203 
-214 KKALTSGLE
+214 
-223 KKFIASGLA
+223 
-232 PEKAGVLAAK
+232 
-242 AVEEKMPDL
+242 
-251 FQAGMVTSSTASA
+251 
-264 QGSTAMNAAQSILNA
+264 
-279 DYSELSKSPKFQ
+279 
-291 DAFYAIDDDPQYAEL
+291 DPQYAHL
-306 SDRQKM
+306 SDEDKVQV
-312 DMAKE
+312 AKE
-317 RVADEVRTQLATDP
+317 QLANRVGMSVATDP
-331 QSLIVN
+331 KLLAVNIASTMMGDKAVADMVLNGVSKSIV
-337 ALAAKLGDAQLVNL
+337 
-351 ALRGTAKSVT
+351 
-361 SGIARNMAEQA
+361 
-372 GINAAQGG
+372 GG
-380 FSRYQENAALRDTAG
+380 FTKGALRDGA
-395 MDVPEWQGVGEA
+395 VGG
-407 AFESGVMGSALGA
+407 FQSGYSRYAQNVA
-420 PFGAIAGHRGKR
+420 RDE
-432 QAEAGINARKDASR
+432 EAGIATDHMQGVMHATGEGTLLGGIIGGGAGVVSGVRGRNSKPDTQRTD
-446 QAMDE
+446 
-451 KAARAQQMAENSP
+451 AAREALNAKEERAREMAENSP

-478 FSGLSRDE
+478 FFGLSRDE

-491 ADADLAPENDVDA
+491 ADADLAHENDVDA

-509 AANGLLKEME
+509 AANGLLKEMD

-571 KAPAEQPQPAE
+571 KAQVEQPQPA
-582 ASQKQSISV
+582 QN
-591 PTVRFGDDIPH
+591 
-602 IEITSGAPRPPERI
+602 TSPKNTARRPL
-616 EKVHSSNNYFTDA
+616 YDA
-629 RSAKNSDVFRHA
+629 
-641 EQTGLKPEVVKKGE
+641 
-655 RQYAVEMDNPQ
+655 DNL
-666 ISEDRA
+666 D
-672 RETINTLAMGE
+672 
-683 RIPDK
+683 
-688 RKTTDPM
+688 
-695 EIPAFMRD
+695 IPAFMRD

-732 HEQMAKGNA
+732 HEQMAKGDA
-741 GPTDYEL
+741 GPTDYEV

-760 HPGQGYPLPGDV
+760 HPGQGYPLPGEV
-772 RHLPDESPAG
+772 RHMPDESPAG

-817 QGEQSHRELPA
+817 QGELSHRELPA

-836 PEASEPEGR
+836 PEAAEPEGR
-845 EPVAAEQPDNSSR
+845 EPATDEKPGNSSH
-858 EQERQ
+858 EQEMETRNARLEEAKRMVEAQ
-863 AEARRLEEDVAK
+863 QKAEKLTAEREKEHDEALASFLATKDNPMIRSRVRNYLTKGIKSDGKVMPVRVLVEKRVADGWNIREKDGTRRLE
-875 KLSEKKERETQERND
+875 
-890 AIRKR
+890 
-895 KERLS
+895 
-900 SYLDSV
+900 
-906 DERNRDTARDFL
+906 
-918 HQGLN
+918 H
-923 NPFGK
+923 P
-928 GQLYISDL
+928 
-936 VERRVDDGWR
+936 
-946 IKKDKD
+946 D
-952 GRPQRLVGSNGES
+952 GRFFYEK
-965 LDAGDI
+965 DI
-971 TQYGL
+971 GKTAM
-976 DYADH
+976 DYAAHLIEKRDMAAKEV
-981 ILRTEK
+981 REDEKNSQQKPEKAGQQQSATEK

-1014 NTDKTAEDYH
+1014 NTDKTTEDYH

-1056 RSMIPAKPRVSHRL
+1056 RNMIPAKPRVSHRL

-1087 LDGSLAADKFI
+1087 LDGSLPADKFI
-1098 DRIRQE
+1098 DRIRKE
-1104 RGSHYSEIVKT
+1104 KGSHYSEIVNT

-1125 QLDQAA
+1125 QLEQAA
-1131 GYRVKSHAYSM
+1131 GYRVKTHAYSM
-1142 FDGKEYNPPKV
+1142 FRGEQYNPPKV
-1153 VHTLEN
+1153 VHSLEN
-1159 EKGRRVLDSDDLNDL
+1159 EKGRSILDSEDLNDL
-1174 NKKAKAYFDQQAT
+1174 NKKAKAYFDQQAAS
-1187 LPEPADSKTKL
+1187 PESADSKTKL

-1206 GEVFIAYGKNKTPLQ
+1206 GEVFIAYGKNKTSLQ
-1221 GGFKTA
+1221 GGFKTV
-1227 AEARDYAKTNRAEL
+1227 AEARNYVKTNRAEL
-1241 LEKLNKLREQSREEQ
+1241 LEKLNALREQSREEQ

-1266 PERHKGNVTPE
+1266 PERHEGNVTPE

-1343 AAAAHYEPGQVAINL
+1343 AAAAHYEPDQVAINL

-1379 GQHDIAQDGNVVSGD
+1379 GQYDAAQEGKITSGD
-1394 NFMTRWN
+1394 KFMTSDNKRWPQWN
-1401 GKAYAS
+1401 DKEKEYL
-1407 AEHPV
+1407 HPV
-1412 RREVH
+1412 RQEVY
-1417 DAFKGVVNAVNKS
+1417 DAFKGVMKAINKS
-1430 GMVDR
+1430 GMAER
-1435 ARRLDEVRSKPY
+1435 SLRLDEIRSKPY
-1447 WATDIEM
+1447 WSTDIEM

-1485 HGSPDTYAYPTN
+1485 HGSPDTYAYPTQA
-1497 EELDGG
+1497 ELDGG

-1517 RETDKGVAFYSRE
+1517 RKTDKGVAFYSR
-1530 KGNKT
+1530 KGVK
-1535 LRTPWQKDFPDV
+1535 RTPEGNFIS
-1547 VLHARLGD
+1547 D
-1555 ATAHRDYEAAKGG
+1555 A
-1568 DKDAAYRLVSDIL
+1568 
-1581 TKDAVDKI
+1581 
-1589 RNIIGN
+1589 N
-1595 REVLLTAVHAEEASG
+1595 
-1610 RNKIPQAMAD
+1610 
-1620 ILGKV
+1620 
-1625 LHQEVDDNIVQ
+1625 
-1636 TKRVGRTGQ
+1636 
-1645 DGFGRLANQPEF
+1645 
-1657 AGNVRSDL
+1657 
-1665 PYFIVDDTLTQGG
+1665 
-1678 TLAGLKGYIESHGG
+1678 
-1692 RVIGA
+1692 
-1697 SALTG
+1697 
-1702 KQYSARMALSP
+1702 
-1713 QTLSQL
+1713 
-1719 REHFGGT
+1719 
-1726 GLENWWKQQHGYGF
+1726 
-1740 DGLTESEAN
+1740 
-1749 YLLRAGDVD
+1749 
-1758 KIRDRVLAARQT
+1758 
-1770 GDSPVLS
+1770 
-1777 EALGDGRSLPPDVKS
+1777 
-1792 RYAKKA
+1792 
-1798 SDTGGFSVIGDG
+1798 
-1810 NLLSETGHSADA
+1810 HSKEA

-1835 GVMDRIKDNT
+1835 GVMARIKDNT

-1854 AEAQELAGES
+1854 TEAQELAGES

-1924 LKTRSS
+1924 LKTRNS

-1945 YADESPEVQAGEFLA
+1945 YGNESPEVQAGEFLA
-1960 HMAEKEPGKLG
+1960 HIAEKEPGKLG

-1991 QPSDLNDTG
+1991 QPSDLNDIG

-2047 RDLAKAVKSHRSSD
+2047 RDLVKAVKSHRSSD

-2102 MDVIEQLP
+2102 MEVIEQLP

-2115 PEAVYQSATEKNAV
+2115 PDAVYQSATEKNAV

-2162 SVYGTKGGVRKIN
+2162 SVYGAFPSKMSK
-2175 SMDNAG
+2175 MDREG
-2181 LTLYK
+2181 LALYK
-2186 KQNPDDQ
+2186 KQNPDNQ
-2193 SAGVLQLHGDSDHQ
+2193 TAGVLQLHGDSDHQ

-2221 GPYYSRSRSTLSPEE
+2221 GLYYSRSRSALSPEE
-2236 TLSARFVRS
+2236 TLAARFVRRV
-2245 MQDKF
+2245 QDKF
-2250 QVLKAVQDNIRKSG
+2250 QVLKAVQDNIRNSG
-2264 GKLDDSNDAY
+2264 GKLDDSNNAY

-2284 ENDLNVMKERYVK
+2284 ENDLNVMTERYVK

-2325 NAHIAEINPKM
+2325 NLHIAKINPKM

-2368 GIVDDMLTR
+2368 GIVDDMLAR
-2377 RRELIREAGLETD
+2377 RRELIKSAGLEKD
-2390 GTVDAW
+2390 GVVDAW
-2396 QDTYKHYV
+2396 QNAYKHYV
-2404 PLKGQDADGTVL
+2404 PLKGQDADGAL

-2431 MAMGRKSKAQSPST
+2431 MAMGRNSKAQSPST
-2445 QAMQDLTASLIR
+2445 QAIQDLTESLIR
-2457 RRKNEVGNTLLKLVQ
+2457 NRKNEVGNALLKLVQ

-2484 DQRPDTTRRIVEKKD
+2484 DDKPDTTRRIVEKKD
-2499 PATGDTIRQVEEMPV
+2499 PATGDTIHQVEEAPV
-2514 PMAMMSDKY
+2514 SMALMSDKY
-2523 FTTKKDGKTYYIK
+2523 FATKKDGKTYYIK
-2536 LHDERLMRAMK
+2536 LHDERLMKAMK
-2547 NMGPETGNAVIQ
+2547 NMGPETTGTVLRAFGSI
-2559 TLARVNR
+2559 NR
-2566 FMSAMNTSLNPE
+2566 FLSSVNTMYNPV
-2578 FLVSNFVRDMQTA
+2578 FLVTNFARDLQTA
-2591 VMNLKAE
+2591 VMSIYGE
-2598 QGRDDGKLNG
+2598 QGRSDGLLVGKKISAS
-2608 RDIAMKTVRD
+2608 RVAFDSPAAM
-2618 SGIAMKAVYASLRD
+2618 MAVLDSLRGNQR
-2632 KSLSG
+2632 SG
-2637 AGADWQKT
+2637 KMGEWQKL

-2656 GWFRMEDLNGQMKEM
+2656 GWFRINDIENRMKEM
-2671 DRLVTLAKGGWQG
+2671 DRLVTQAKGGWQG
-2684 QGIKSWHSFTKLVED
+2684 QSIQAWHSFFKLIED
-2699 ANNAVENALRLSAY
+2699 GNNAVENALRLSAY
-2713 KHARDA
+2713 KHGRDA
-2719 GISRAQAAS
+2719 GMSRQQAAS
-2728 LAKNMTVN
+2728 LAKNLTVN
-2736 FNRRGEQGILL
+2736 FNRRGELGTVL
-2747 NSLYMFANASIQGTA
+2747 NSLYMFANASVQGTA
-2762 NMMRSLAHL
+2762 NMIRALGHL
-2771 NGSGPLLERLRWSN
+2771 EGNGPLLQRLRWSN
-2785 LNMAQELALTATGA
+2785 LNRTQKLSLAAVGA
-2799 GYLLASLNRAGA
+2799 GYMLASLNRAGA
-2811 GQDGDGE
+2811 GQDDDGV

-2829 EHNVVIMKSLFGGKA
+2829 EHNLVVMKSLFGGKQG
-2844 SEYWSI
+2844 EYWTF
-2850 PLPYGYNMFYLLGS
+2850 PLPYGYNMLYMLGG
-2864 TAEGVTRGNM
+2864 TAEGV
-2874 TASKAA
+2874 ASGKLKPTKAA

-2902 TGTLF
+2902 TGTLL
-2907 KNAAPTIL
+2907 KNLSPTLPRAFIDY
-2915 RPVADLWANENFMG
+2915 AMNENFMG
-2929 TQIYQENFPGGTPKP
+2929 TQIRRENAPWGTPKP
-2944 ESTLGR
+2944 DSTLGR

-2958 AFAGWLNRATGGSQY
+2958 SFVNWLNTATGGSQY
-2973 RSGAL
+2973 RSGAV
-2978 DINPDKMKYWI
+2978 DINPDTLKYWI
-2989 DYVSGGMGRF
+2989 DYISGGTGRF
-2999 AGKTID
+2999 IGQTVD

-3034 ADQQSMYDHIDELR
+3034 ADQQAMYDHIDELR

-3133 GE
+3133 GD

>member
-1 MAYQPEIMRPELQR
+1 MPLIPDVRPEAQKI
-15 ANGNR
+15 NPNR
-20 NGLNIKQPGENDWAT
+20 TDLNIEQPGEQPFDYHAYLDTLTPGNVKDYRTGANLKDYGIAVT
-35 DFFSNP
+35 SGAANLP
-41 ENAVDRSKSFGLGD
+41 E
-55 VLPSVGVGAAQS
+55 GVGALANFGGQWLEKKAGELSPDHFVAKSALSDIGGFLHKGGQS
-67 VQGTGELARGLG
+67 VQEGVSNWKQDLESGYSEQAKNALEKGATGSIAGLTLNLANVFGDLGSMALTGGLEGFAVKGATAALLKREAVSGLVRKGLSKEAAAKVADDAMEIAARKATAAQAGKTASKYGFISGGTADAQGNTAAAAAQGVLNASPQELASSPTF
-79 DGLVNSPV
+79 VN
-87 KTAARIENEL
+87 L
-97 LKLWSPGV
+97 YQ
-105 STINDIIPGA
+105 
-115 GKSVDETIDALPDGK
+115 SV
-130 NAVTDAIGKGLKV
+130 
-143 TGKGVSDVAGA
+143 
-154 VKDWSYDKMSP
+154 
-165 GAQRALNTPMSEG
+165 
-178 WDDSAV
+178 
-184 WVAKGTNLIG
+184 
-194 SLLPDLAAG
+194 
-203 GLTKKVGEVAL
+203 
-214 KKALTSGLE
+214 
-223 KKFIASGLA
+223 
-232 PEKAGVLAAK
+232 
-242 AVEEKMPDL
+242 
-251 FQAGMVTSSTASA
+251 
-264 QGSTAMNAAQSILNA
+264 QS
-279 DYSELSKSPKFQ
+279 
-291 DAFYAIDDDPQYAEL
+291 DPQYAHL
-306 SDRQKM
+306 SNADKVQV
-312 DMAKE
+312 AKE
-317 RVADEVRTQLATDP
+317 QLANRVGMSVATDP
-331 QSLIVN
+331 KLLAVNIGSTMMGDKAVADMVLNGVSKSIVGGFT
-337 ALAAKLGDAQLVNL
+337 KG
-351 ALRGTAKSVT
+351 ALREGALNGLQSGYSQYTQNVARDEDA
-361 SGIARNMAEQA
+361 GIATDHM
-372 GINAAQGG
+372 
-380 FSRYQENAALRDTAG
+380 
-395 MDVPEWQGVGEA
+395 QGVTHAAGEGTLLGGIIGGGA
-407 AFESGVMGSALGA
+407 GLVSGV
-420 PFGAIAGHRGKR
+420 RGRNSKPDTQR
-432 QAEAGINARKDASR
+432 TD
-446 QAMDE
+446 
-451 KAARAQQMAENSP
+451 AAREALNAKAERAREMAENSP
-464 HTKPADPVEGYRQQ
+464 HTKPADPVESYRQQ

-491 ADADLAPENDVDA
+491 ADADLAHENDVDA

-509 AANGLLKEME
+509 AANGLLKEMD
-519 RADQLKGIIDE
+519 RADQLKGVVDE

-557 MRWEAARQVLKPQP
+557 MRREAARQVLKPQP
-571 KAPAEQPQPAE
+571 KAPAEQPQPVE
-582 ASQKQSISV
+582 APQKQSISV

-602 IEITSGAPRPPERI
+602 IEITSGVPRPPERI
-616 EKVHSSNNYFTDA
+616 EKVHSSNNYFTDV

-655 RQYAVEMDNPQ
+655 RQYVVEMDNPQ

-703 PRFRDFTDEPTE
+703 PHFRDFTDEPTE

-732 HEQMAKGNA
+732 HEQMAKGDA
-741 GPTDYEL
+741 GPTEYDL
-748 AERPRLPPPGDI
+748 AERPRLPSPGDI
-760 HPGQGYPLPGDV
+760 HPGQGYPLPGEV
-772 RHLPDESPAG
+772 HHMPDESPAG

-792 VRGQSYE
+792 VRGQSYQ

-811 RQGETF
+811 RQGETL
-817 QGEQSHRELPA
+817 QGEQERRELPA
-828 PERQGLPR
+828 PERQELPR
-836 PEASEPEGR
+836 PEDPGHTSHEQGGMAER
-845 EPVAAEQPDNSSR
+845 EPRD
-858 EQERQ
+858 
-863 AEARRLEEDVAK
+863 
-875 KLSEKKERETQERND
+875 SEK
-890 AIRKR
+890 
-895 KERLS
+895 
-900 SYLDSV
+900 
-906 DERNRDTARDFL
+906 
-918 HQGLN
+918 
-923 NPFGK
+923 NPLQK
-928 GQLYISDL
+928 PEKVGQQQS
-936 VERRVDDGWR
+936 
-946 IKKDKD
+946 
-952 GRPQRLVGSNGES
+952 
-965 LDAGDI
+965 A
-971 TQYGL
+971 
-976 DYADH
+976 
-981 ILRTEK
+981 TEK

-1056 RSMIPAKPRVSHRL
+1056 RNMIPAKPRVSHRL

-1087 LDGSLAADKFI
+1087 LDGSLPADKFI
-1098 DRIRQE
+1098 DRIRKE
-1104 RGSHYSEIVKT
+1104 KGSHYSEIVNT

-1125 QLDQAA
+1125 QLEQAA
-1131 GYRVKSHAYSM
+1131 GYRVKTHAYRM
-1142 FDGKEYNPPKV
+1142 FGGKEYSPPKV
-1153 VHTLEN
+1153 IHTLEN
-1159 EKGRRVLDSDDLNDL
+1159 EKGRSVLDSEDLNDL
-1174 NKKAKAYFDQQAT
+1174 NKKAKAYFDQQAVS
-1187 LPEPADSKTKL
+1187 PEPADSKTKL

-1221 GGFKTA
+1221 GGFKTV
-1227 AEARDYAKTNRAEL
+1227 AEAREYAKTSRAEL

-1256 RNASNRDRTG
+1256 RNASNRDRNG
-1266 PERHKGNVTPE
+1266 PERHEGNVTPE
-1277 AFSDAFG
+1277 TFSDAFG

-1320 AKALSLNG
+1320 AKALSLDG

-1379 GQHDIAQDGNVVSGD
+1379 GQHDIAKDGNVVSGD
-1394 NFMTRWN
+1394 EYMTGRHRKVVQWN
-1401 GKAYAS
+1401 GKEYAPV
-1407 AEHPV
+1407 EHPV
-1412 RREVH
+1412 RQEVY
-1417 DAFKGVVNAVNKS
+1417 DAFNGVMKAIDESDMYHRSVS
-1430 GMVDR
+1430 
-1435 ARRLDEVRSKPY
+1435 LDEVRGKPY
-1447 WATDIEM
+1447 WSTNIEM

-1517 RETDKGVAFYSRE
+1517 RETDKGVAFYSR
-1530 KGNKT
+1530 KGVK
-1535 LRTPWQKDFPDV
+1535 RTP
-1547 VLHARLGD
+1547 
-1555 ATAHRDYEAAKGG
+1555 E
-1568 DKDAAYRLVSDIL
+1568 
-1581 TKDAVDKI
+1581 
-1589 RNIIGN
+1589 GN
-1595 REVLLTAVHAEEASG
+1595 
-1610 RNKIPQAMAD
+1610 
-1620 ILGKV
+1620 
-1625 LHQEVDDNIVQ
+1625 
-1636 TKRVGRTGQ
+1636 
-1645 DGFGRLANQPEF
+1645 
-1657 AGNVRSDL
+1657 
-1665 PYFIVDDTLTQGG
+1665 FI
-1678 TLAGLKGYIESHGG
+1678 
-1692 RVIGA
+1692 
-1697 SALTG
+1697 
-1702 KQYSARMALSP
+1702 
-1713 QTLSQL
+1713 
-1719 REHFGGT
+1719 
-1726 GLENWWKQQHGYGF
+1726 
-1740 DGLTESEAN
+1740 
-1749 YLLRAGDVD
+1749 
-1758 KIRDRVLAARQT
+1758 
-1770 GDSPVLS
+1770 
-1777 EALGDGRSLPPDVKS
+1777 
-1792 RYAKKA
+1792 
-1798 SDTGGFSVIGDG
+1798 SDTSY
-1810 NLLSETGHSADA
+1810 SKEA

-1835 GVMDRIKDNT
+1835 GVMDRIRDNT

-1911 VTPAEYKTIVDNV
+1911 VTPVEYKTIVDNV
-1924 LKTRSS
+1924 LKTRNS
-1930 DNAAIRE
+1930 DNASIRE

-1945 YADESPEVQAGEFLA
+1945 YGNESPEVQAGEFLA

-1991 QPSDLNDTG
+1991 QPSDLNDVG
-2000 YIRDTIRTLGQ
+2000 YVRDTIRTLGQ

-2036 KVPEGEGERYR
+2036 RVPEGEGERYR
-2047 RDLAKAVKSHRSSD
+2047 RDVRKMMESLRSGD
-2061 ISITIGR
+2061 LTVQVGR
-2068 TPPVLRHIG
+2068 TPPVLRNLG
-2077 APDLPLVISRDTV
+2077 APDLPVSISRDIV
-2090 RKATNGVKHDVP
+2090 RKAINDVKHHVE
-2102 MDVIEQLP
+2102 MDTIEKLP

-2115 PEAVYQSATEKNAV
+2115 PLAVYESATQDNSMV
-2129 VMLFDAVDKNGDPV
+2129 LWLDAVDRKGNPV
-2143 IGAVHLK
+2143 LAAVHMNS
-2150 ADKKGL
+2150 KKDVI
-2156 EINKVA
+2156 EVNKIA
-2162 SVYGTKGGVRKIN
+2162 SVYGPDNGMEKIN
-2175 SMDNAG
+2175 YMERKG
-2181 LTLYK
+2181 LALYRSDEL
-2186 KQNPDDQ
+2186 NPDG
-2193 SAGVLQLHGDSDHQ
+2193 SLLRGLQLPKGDRTSQ
-2207 GSVNKILSPDDIRK
+2207 GSDRNILSPDDIRK
-2221 GPYYSRSRSTLSPEE
+2221 GPYYSRSRSALSPEE
-2236 TLSARFVRS
+2236 TLAARFVRHV
-2245 MQDKF
+2245 QDKF
-2250 QVLKAVQDNIRKSG
+2250 QVLKAVQDNIRNSG
-2264 GKLDDSNDAY
+2264 GKLDDSNNAY

-2297 PLANL
+2297 PLAKL
-2302 LAQYDIPQSALD
+2302 LAEYDIPQSALD

-2325 NAHIAEINPKM
+2325 NLHIAKINPKM

-2368 GIVDDMLTR
+2368 GIVDDMLAR
-2377 RRELIREAGLETD
+2377 RRELIREAGLEKD
-2390 GTVDAW
+2390 GVVDAW
-2396 QDTYKHYV
+2396 QNAYKHYV
-2404 PLKGQDADGTVL
+2404 PLKGQDADGAL

-2423 VISGKESK
+2423 VVSGKESK

-2445 QAMQDLTASLIR
+2445 QAMQDLTESLIR
-2457 RRKNEVGNTLLKLVQ
+2457 NRKNEVGNAFLKLVQ

-2484 DQRPDTTRRIVEKKD
+2484 DQRPDTTRRIVEKND
-2499 PATGDTIRQVEEMPV
+2499 PATGETIRQVEEQAV

-2598 QGRDDGKLNG
+2598 QGRDDGNLNG

-2719 GISRAQAAS
+2719 GLSRAQAAS

-2736 FNRRGEQGILL
+2736 FNRRGEQGVLL

-2771 NGSGPLLERLRWSN
+2771 NGSGPLLERLRWGN
-2785 LNMAQELALTATGA
+2785 LNMAQKLALTATGA

-2829 EHNVVIMKSLFGGKA
+2829 EHNIVIMKSLFGGKA
-2844 SEYWSI
+2844 GEYWSI

-2958 AFAGWLNRATGGSQY
+2958 AFAGWLNSVSGGSQY

-3034 ADQQSMYDHIDELR
+3034 ADQQAMYEHIDELR

-3109 RVLMVEQNMK
+3109 RVLMVEQSMK